1 MKENHYS
8 LTNFSPPQVAR
19 GKQCQSTPPWRRRLL
34 TFLLLV
40 MALAVPRQA
49 YAGAHFGTDYGSN
62 SRYNSRISHH
72 PTVDEPWITV
82 YFWFYDR
89 DGYDGY
95 FLHDETERGHKGPAV
110 YVDGKYICSP
120 DWELAWPANNGN
132 GDGLEDERGV
142 SGWWGSTYTRNV
154 DGVNYTV
161 RFWDPRRVYDQ
172 YWVEMVIYI
181 DKMAVATEHDI
192 KIRGK
197 WKINETSNAWEERTF
212 RTQAIS
218 NIFTDSPNYERTY
231 GSLKVKGSSLNTSY
245 GPTTVAMTTDGSYYN
260 KYSGKRYYDPSTM
273 NQAVYK
279 TYSKGASS
287 YNGLTLSYNEQG
299 GSFNLYTQ
307 KSITVTP
314 NDRPSTILFGWLKN
328 VIYDYDE
335 SRNVAAAT
343 DMWKKQI
350 SLTWQVHG
358 GRYYTDGT
366 WSIYRYPDGHP
377 EDKTKVAGDIPY
389 NTRKYTDDV
398 PDYDQE
404 YVYQIYFVPTNSPSG
419 KLLSSLMSSKT
430 QSVQRSFPINI
441 TDVVSDKKAIT
452 VKWQCPEF
460 KGNESYAFKLLR
472 TESKNGQ
479 PGDDWTEVATV
490 NVTDKGKTQYEYTDT
505 RDLKLCPT
513 YIYKVQTT
521 MLENKLF
528 SSTNILEGRITGN
541 SQVTAVNA
549 TKGDYNG
556 LVKVAWEAD
565 QVGADVT
572 RYEVARRVKG
582 TDTWATIYKTS
593 GTASSYY
600 YEDQTA
606 LPGQYYDYKVV
617 SITTCDG
624 SDTRLEKSD
633 DGFSRATGIVS
644 GRITYGTGTAV
655 AGTRVA
661 LVRGDGTQQQGGQF
675 YALRVSGAG
684 DGVFLSKDSETLNK
698 YFASKPYTLQ
708 MMIRPDDSQTG
719 ATPTILDLGGK
730 LQLTLGAAG
739 TDGKG
744 YPLTLKSASAS
755 APTGIYLKP
764 NAFTSLTLAV
774 DAAGAATVTAVNAD
788 DSVTVVPLADKLNA
802 KVQFADADNTGLCL
816 GGSYQSSAD
825 RAFTGYI
832 DEMRVFSDKALS
844 REEILANY
852 NHTLCGTEDALVAYW
867 PVDEGFSGQT
877 TAYDYSKT
885 SGVANGN
892 HARLGAGTLPTGSII
907 PTSQQLGLFALT
919 DTQGNFVIR
928 GVPFTGEGTNY
939 MVIPALG
946 VHEFSPTYST
956 RYVSAS
962 SLVHSGVDFT
972 DVSSFPVSGTV
983 FYEGTDY
990 PVEGC
995 TFYVDGTICS
1005 RDGELIQSA
1014 EDGTFTISVPIGDH
1028 FIQVKKDGHVF
1039 ASAGRY
1045 PADPNGAGVKI
1056 TFDREIKNMEF
1067 IDQTLVNFTG
1077 RVVGGSIEGEKPVGF
1092 GASQNNIGIT
1102 ELVLSPTNDRY
1113 RLNVVKKVNGTSY
1126 SYETN
1131 TAKATVE
1138 SATSTIASHSWRGA
1152 GDAAK
1157 KIFIRTDSLTGE
1169 FSAMVPP
1176 LMYNVE
1182 SMKVVATGLS
1192 VGDAT
1197 TVDATNPL
1205 MQLTDTLTNENGA
1218 RQEYAYNCKLR
1229 QTYHSAPSF
1238 TVTQR
1243 GHDDGAFGLSKYE
1256 IEDASGKLA
1265 IDDIYTIDTNGK
1277 VTYNYGGAIFESE
1290 ENYTFDLKGFEEY
1303 VNHDVKNQP
1312 VASRVPLSGN
1322 VVTINNALSA
1332 SQSVYLENNTAGK
1345 PAGSLV
1351 ELESNQLQLDSLGC
1365 AVYTWKAGLPNI
1377 TAPYSRTLSISYDI
1391 DDRTYNWD
1399 GSGMN
1404 GIILGSLPTGNNFVT
1419 SGPDV
1424 VEMILRDP
1432 PGTGSSAEWTSGT
1445 ITSKSTS
1452 YGGVWSSEE
1461 EGAVT
1466 GKFGFD
1472 ITSLTGGIGIGKID
1486 EIKNTYD
1493 ATLGLNVS
1501 TQGENASTWS
1511 RTVTATRTI
1520 STSSAPEYVGANG
1533 DVFIGSATNLIYGL
1547 ARDINFRRQG
1557 TSDKATLELKDIIT
1571 TGLNFKTMFNYTE
1584 NYVENVLLP
1593 NLRSMRNSLLQ
1604 TVASTQGFS
1613 NTTGH
1618 TVYLTTLAAD
1628 DPRFG
1633 SSNNDKKVW
1642 GSKATKYVSSD
1653 GPSYTMVVPDDNHC
1667 YSDSVEWCNNQIR
1680 IWENTLAANEK
1691 EKVLA
1696 YENREKYIDQN
1707 FSFDSGSS
1715 INMSTQVEESHGST
1729 LDWSLT
1735 AIVTLDRR
1743 WIMTVNTLGVETY
1756 IATHTGGGTHNTS
1769 ESSTTKLSSFS
1780 YTLAEEGDD
1789 DALTVDVYKY
1799 GAYSPIFRTRG
1810 GQTSGPY
1817 EGEVKTKYY
1826 RPGTTIMEATMQ
1838 IEVPQITVDVPTV
1851 SNVPTGSAAN
1861 YTLRL
1866 TNASE
1871 IDEDVYYKLL
1881 MIDESNPDG
1890 AKITIDGMPLTDN
1903 RIIKIPA
1910 GETVTKAMQ
1919 LWQTNTSVLDYKNIG
1934 IVLASQSQYD
1944 PTSTWDQIADTVYVT
1959 AQFVP
1964 SSSAVTMK
1972 LDRTTLN
1979 SQTGDDLNI
1988 SFSQFDRDYHNLKAF
2003 RIQYRKQ
2010 GDTDWTL
2017 VREYV
2022 INEADKTQ
2030 NNELLPSTAT
2040 VSYKLPMHNFS
2051 DGDYTFR
2058 ILSVSA
2064 YGNEEVY
2071 NTSEEIAL
2079 VKDMQ
2084 RPQPLGMPTP
2094 TNGILSPGDDVSIEF
2109 NEPFLKG
2116 ELTKTANFIVT
2127 GVLNGAEVS
2136 HATALGMTGTSNT
2149 ASTEADINLAGKSFA
2164 IDAWVNLKGAGT
2176 LLSHGKGQQKLVVG
2190 VDDNRHLLVKIGD
2203 NAYTSKAEMP
2213 TDKWA
2218 YLTMNYAVTAN
2229 GNTLK
2234 AAVAEDATTTDLF
2247 TDEAVAA
2254 YEGNGPL
2261 AIGQRL
2267 KGAIHELTLWDEA
2280 HDMTAALMEKSKTK
2294 NPATRHLIGYWKMDE
2309 GEGTV
2314 VTDYARN
2321 RHLRMTGEN
2330 WYLNNENK
2338 AIALDGTSHLDIPT
2352 ADVSPL
2358 AADNCAIELWM
2369 RADKQKGETQ
2379 LLQAG
2384 EVELWMNTDGV
2395 LQLTSAGNT
2404 FAAGTSSL
2412 HDKAWHHVALN
2423 ILRNGNAAV
2432 YVDGERTMA
2441 TSVTGIGTTASDRII
2456 VGARRTLTED
2466 GAYKYDRQLVAGID
2480 EIRLWNATLT
2490 ADILKSR
2497 RKMRLTGK
2505 EQGLVAY
2512 YPFEKK
2518 TLDAYN
2524 QVVTVGSDDDLLRP
2538 DHKAVYAGALA
2549 FTDEAPA
2556 LREKKTETNVDYSFT
2571 ASDNKI
2577 VITLN
2582 ETPASMAACTIHF
2595 TVRDLRDANGNLSLP
2610 VCWSAYVNNNELAWS
2625 ENTMK
2630 TTKRVG
2636 ESHTF
2641 EATFANKS
2649 GKQQMWT
2656 LSGLPSWLKASAD
2669 YGTIDPLTST
2679 TIAFEVTEATPVGK
2693 YEETVYLTGN
2703 DGIATPLTLA
2713 ITVEGDKPNWTVDKG
2728 KYESTMSIIGTLSI
2742 LGKPSYDADDIV
2754 GVFVDD
2760 ECRGMAHPTYNA
2772 RYDNSFVLLDVY
2784 GNADD
2789 AGTPLTF
2796 KVYDA
2801 STGIMYPVTTTSQP
2815 VTFSAN
2821 VLVGKYAA
2829 PLLIEAADKIEQ
2841 ATMLGAGWNWMSF
2854 YAKADDM
2861 NVSSVFASVAD
2872 GVETVK
2878 SKDEFANCD
2887 KGTWHGKSFD
2897 VDNRS
2902 MYKARMS
2909 SAKVLKLIGSSGT
2922 QADRTITLVPGWNW
2936 IAYNNTQTA
2945 SVADALAGMD
2955 PQDGDMI
2962 KGQYGFALFDGYE
2975 WTGSLKALT
2984 PGQGYMLQSA
2994 SANVRTFNY
3003 PSSLPAYVQK
3013 KVAAQSKQST
3023 FTPVDHHKYPSNMTI
3038 TARVTFNDE
3047 VQQGAEVGVF
3057 ADDECRTAE
3066 ITDADGY
3073 AYFTVPGEGKC
3084 NLRFLMVKNGDVW
3097 LADATVD
3104 FTEDAICGSY
3114 KQPLELT
3121 FGKTTYVDGIAIDA
3135 DDNTH
3140 WFDVHGRMLNGK
3152 PTAPGVYVRSTYD
3165 PSTGLTTTRKVV
3177 VR

>member
-1 MKENHYS
+1 MKNKLYS
-8 LTNFSPPQVAR
+8 LPNIFWT
-19 GKQCQSTPPWRRRLL
+19 L
-34 TFLLLV
+34 LLLV
-40 MALAVPRQA
+40 MAMVVPRQA
-49 YAGAHFGTDYGSN
+49 YAGAHFGTIYDGDT
-62 SRYNSRISHH
+62 YNSRISHH
-72 PTVDEPWITV
+72 PTVNEPWITV
-82 YFWFYDR
+82 YFWFYDTW
-89 DGYDGY
+89 GGDGY
-95 FLHDETERGHKGPAV
+95 FLHDETERDHKGPAV

-120 DWELAWPANNGN
+120 DWELAWSSGNGN
-132 GDGLEDERGV
+132 ASGLDDQRGNN
-142 SGWWGSTYTRNV
+142 GWWGSTYTNSV

-161 RFWDPRRVYDQ
+161 RFWDPRKVNGQ
-172 YWVEMVIYI
+172 FWVEMVIYM
-181 DKMAVATEHDI
+181 DKMAVATEHDV

-197 WKINETSNAWEERTF
+197 WKLNGDSSNPGGSIKFEERTF
-212 RTQAIS
+212 RTQAIR
-218 NIFTDSPNYERTY
+218 NIFSDSPNYERTY
-231 GSLKVKGSSLNTSY
+231 GSLKVTRSSLNTSY
-245 GPTTVAMTTDGSYYN
+245 GPTTVAMTTDGSYYKDYGN
-260 KYSGKRYYDPSTM
+260 GKRYFDPSTM

-279 TYSKGASS
+279 TYSKGSS
-287 YNGLTLSYNEQG
+287 TYNGLTLSYNETD
-299 GSFNLYTQ
+299 GSSFYLYRQ

-314 NDRPSTILFGWLKN
+314 NDRPSTIIFGWQMDMPYRYDAPCN
-328 VIYDYDE
+328 VD
-335 SRNVAAAT
+335 ATT

-350 SLTWQVHG
+350 LLTWQASG
-358 GRYYTDGT
+358 GLCYANGT

-377 EDKTKVAGDIPY
+377 EDKTKVASDIPY

-398 PDYDQE
+398 PDYDQK
-404 YVYQIYFVPTNSPSG
+404 YVYQIYFVPINSPSG
-419 KLLSSLMSSKT
+419 KLLSRQMESTT
-430 QSVQRSFPINI
+430 QFVQRSFPINI
-441 TDVVSDKKAIT
+441 TDVVSDKKSIT

-719 ATPTILDLGGK
+719 TTPTILDLGGK
-730 LQLTLGAAG
+730 LQLTLGAAD

-744 YPLTLKSASAS
+744 YPLTLKGASASAS
-755 APTGIYLKP
+755 TGIYLKP

-802 KVQFADADNTGLCL
+802 KVLFADADDTGLCL

-1092 GASQNNIGIT
+1092 GASHNNIGIT

-1182 SMKVVATGLS
+1182 SIKVVATGLS

-1205 MQLTDTLTNENGA
+1205 MQLTDTLVTENGA
-1218 RQEYAYNCKLR
+1218 RHEYAYNCKLR

-1256 IEDASGKLA
+1256 IEDANGKLA

-1312 VASRVPLSGN
+1312 VASRVPLSNN

-1377 TAPYSRTLSISYDI
+1377 TAPYTRTLSISYDI

-1445 ITSKSTS
+1445 VTSKSTS
-1452 YGGVWSSEE
+1452 YGGVWSTENE
-1461 EGAVT
+1461 VIAT

-1472 ITSLTGGIGIGKID
+1472 ITTLTGGIGIGKID

-1493 ATLGLNVS
+1493 ASAGLNVT
-1501 TQGENASTWS
+1501 TQGESASTWS
-1511 RTVTATRTI
+1511 RSVTTTRTI
-1520 STSSAPEYVGANG
+1520 STSSASEYVGANG

-1547 ARDINFRRQG
+1547 ARDVNFRRQG
-1557 TSDKATLELKDIIT
+1557 TSDKAALELKDVVT

-1593 NLRSMRNSLLQ
+1593 NLRAMRNSLLQ

-1633 SSNNDKKVW
+1633 SSNHDKKAW
-1642 GSKATKYVSSD
+1642 GSKATKHVSIS
-1653 GPSYTMVVPDDNHC
+1653 GPSYTMIAPSNNNQC
-1667 YSDSVEWCNNQIR
+1667 YSDSVEWCNSQIQ

-1696 YENREKYIDQN
+1696 YENREKHIDQN

-1715 INMSTQVEESHGST
+1715 VNMSTQVEESHGST
-1729 LDWSLT
+1729 TDWTLT
-1735 AIVTLDRR
+1735 ANVILDKT
-1743 WIMTVNTLGVETY
+1743 WIAAFNELGVETH
-1756 IATHTGGGTHNTS
+1756 ISTRTGGGTHNTW
-1769 ESSTTKLSSFS
+1769 ESGTTKLSSFS

-1838 IEVPQITVDVPTV
+1838 IEVPHITVDVPTV

-1910 GETVTKAMQ
+1910 GQTVTKAMQ

-1944 PTSTWDQIADTVYVT
+1944 PTSTWDQIADTVYVS

-1988 SFSQFDRDYHNLKAF
+1988 SFNQFDRDYHNLKAF

-2058 ILSVSA
+2058 ILSVST

-2109 NEPFLKG
+2109 NENFLKG

-2136 HATALGMTGTSNT
+2136 HATALGMTGTANT

-2164 IDAWVNLKGAGT
+2164 IDAWVKLKGAGT

-2190 VDDNRHLLVKIGD
+2190 VDDNRHLQVKIGS
-2203 NAYTSKAEMP
+2203 NVYTSKAEMP

-2218 YLTMNYAVTAN
+2218 YLTMNYAVTDK

-2247 TDEAVAA
+2247 TDETVAA

-2261 AIGQRL
+2261 AIGQHMT
-2267 KGAIHELTLWDEA
+2267 GAIHELTLWDEA
-2280 HDMTAALMEKSKTK
+2280 HDMTAALMEKNKTK

-2314 VTDYARN
+2314 ITDYARN
-2321 RHLRMTGEN
+2321 RHLRMPGEN

-2338 AIALDGTSHLDIPT
+2338 AITLDGTSHLDIPT

-2395 LQLTSAGNT
+2395 LQLTSGDNT
-2404 FAAGTSSL
+2404 FSAGTSSL
-2412 HDKAWHHVALN
+2412 QDKAWHHVALN

-2441 TSVTGIGTTASDRII
+2441 TSVTGIGTTASDRMI

-2480 EIRLWNATLT
+2480 EIRLWNATLS

-2497 RKMRLTGK
+2497 RKMRLNGT

-2512 YPFEKK
+2512 YPFEKN

-2524 QVVTVGSDDDLLRP
+2524 QVVTVGTDDDMLRT
-2538 DHKAVYAGALA
+2538 DHKAVYADALT

-2582 ETPASMAACTIHF
+2582 ETPATIAACTLNF
-2595 TVRDLRDANGNLSLP
+2595 TVRDLRDVNGNLSLP
-2610 VCWSAYVNNNELAWS
+2610 VCWSAYINNNELAWS
-2625 ENTMK
+2625 ENSIKM
-2630 TTKRVG
+2630 TKKAG

-2641 EATFANKS
+2641 EASFTNKS

-2656 LSGLPSWLKASAD
+2656 ISGMPSWLKAD
-2669 YGTIDPLTST
+2669 TEYGTVDPLATE
-2679 TIAFEVTEATPVGK
+2679 TISFEVTEATPVGK
-2693 YEETVYLTGN
+2693 YDETVYLTGN
-2703 DGIATPLTLA
+2703 DGIATPLTLSL
-2713 ITVEGDKPNWTVDKG
+2713 TMEGDKPDWTVDKG

-2754 GVFVDD
+2754 GVFVDG
-2760 ECRGMAHPTYNA
+2760 ECRGIAHPAYNE
-2772 RYDNSFVLLDVY
+2772 RYDNSFLLLDVY
-2784 GNADD
+2784 GNDDD
-2789 AGTPLTF
+2789 AGKVLTF
-2796 KVYDA
+2796 KAYDA
-2801 STGIMYPVTTTSQP
+2801 STGIMYPVTTTSQD

-2821 VLVGKYAA
+2821 VLIGKYAA
-2829 PLLIEAADKIEQ
+2829 PLLIETADKIEQ
-2841 ATMLGAGWNWMSF
+2841 TTLLSTGWNWTSF
-2854 YAKADDM
+2854 YVNADDM

-2878 SKDEFANCD
+2878 TKDEFANCD
-2887 KGTWHGKSFD
+2887 KGTWYGKTFD

-2909 SAKVLKLIGSSGT
+2909 STKVLKLIGRYGSKE
-2922 QADRTITLVPGWNW
+2922 DRTITVVPGWNW

-3013 KVAAQSKQST
+3013 KAAAQCKQYS
-3023 FTPVDHHKYPSNMTI
+3023 FSPIDHHKYPSNMTI
-3038 TARVTFNDE
+3038 TARVTFDGA
-3047 VQQGAEVGVF
+3047 VQQDAEVGVF
-3057 ADDECRTAE
+3057 AGDECRTAE
-3066 ITDADGY
+3066 FTDADGY
-3073 AYFTVPGEGKC
+3073 AYFTVPGDGKC
-3084 NLRFLMVKNGDVW
+3084 TLRFMLAKDGQTWLSDVT
-3097 LADATVD
+3097 LD
-3104 FTEDAICGSY
+3104 FAEDAICGSY
-3114 KQPLELT
+3114 KLPFEVT
-3121 FGKTTYVDGIAIDA
+3121 FGKTTFIDGITA
-3135 DDNTH
+3135 DDDTNTR
-3140 WFDVHGRMLNGK
+3140 WYDLNGMLLNGK
-3152 PTAPGVYVRSTYD
+3152 PSVSGVYMRSTYD
-3165 PSTGLTTTRKVV
+3165 ANTGMTVTRKVV
-3177 VR
+3177 LK

>member
-1 MKENHYS
+1 MKNKLYS
-8 LTNFSPPQVAR
+8 LPNIFWT
-19 GKQCQSTPPWRRRLL
+19 L
-34 TFLLLV
+34 LLLV
-40 MALAVPRQA
+40 MAMVVPRQA
-49 YAGAHFGTDYGSN
+49 YAGAHFGTIYDGDT
-62 SRYNSRISHH
+62 YNSRISHH
-72 PTVDEPWITV
+72 PTVNEPWITV
-82 YFWFYDR
+82 YFWFYDTW
-89 DGYDGY
+89 GGDGY

-120 DWELAWPANNGN
+120 DWELAWSSGNGN
-132 GDGLEDERGV
+132 ASGLDDQRGNN
-142 SGWWGSTYTRNV
+142 GWWGSTYTNSV

-161 RFWDPRRVYDQ
+161 RFWDPRKVNGQ
-172 YWVEMVIYI
+172 FWVEMVIYM
-181 DKMAVATEHDI
+181 DKMAVATEHDV

-197 WKINETSNAWEERTF
+197 WKLNGDSSNPGGSIKFEERTF
-212 RTQAIS
+212 RTQAIR
-218 NIFTDSPNYERTY
+218 NIFSDSPNYERTY
-231 GSLKVKGSSLNTSY
+231 GSLKVTRSSLNTSY
-245 GPTTVAMTTDGSYYN
+245 GPTTVAMTTDGSYYKDYGN
-260 KYSGKRYYDPSTM
+260 GKRYFDPSTM

-279 TYSKGASS
+279 TYSKGSS
-287 YNGLTLSYNEQG
+287 TYNGLTLSYNETD
-299 GSFNLYTQ
+299 GSSFYLYRQ

-314 NDRPSTILFGWLKN
+314 NDRPSTIIFGWQMDMPYRYDAPCN
-328 VIYDYDE
+328 VD
-335 SRNVAAAT
+335 ATT

-350 SLTWQVHG
+350 LLTWQASG
-358 GRYYTDGT
+358 GLCYANGT

-377 EDKTKVAGDIPY
+377 EDKTKIASDIPY

-398 PDYDQE
+398 PDYDQK

-419 KLLSSLMSSKT
+419 KLLSRQMESTT
-430 QSVQRSFPINI
+430 QFVQRSFPINI
-441 TDVVSDKKAIT
+441 TDVVSDKKSIT

-719 ATPTILDLGGK
+719 TTPTILDLGGK
-730 LQLTLGAAG
+730 LQLTLGAAD
-739 TDGKG
+739 TDSKG
-744 YPLTLKSASAS
+744 YPLTLKGASASAS
-755 APTGIYLKP
+755 TGIYLKP

-816 GGSYQSSAD
+816 GGSYQSSVD

-1092 GASQNNIGIT
+1092 GASHNNIGIT

-1182 SMKVVATGLS
+1182 SIKVVATGLS

-1205 MQLTDTLTNENGA
+1205 MQLTDTLVTENGA
-1218 RQEYAYNCKLR
+1218 RHEYAYNCKLR

-1256 IEDASGKLA
+1256 IEDANGKLA

-1312 VASRVPLSGN
+1312 VASRVPLSNN

-1377 TAPYSRTLSISYDI
+1377 TAPYTRTLSISYDI

-1445 ITSKSTS
+1445 VTSKSTS
-1452 YGGVWSSEE
+1452 YGGVWSTENE
-1461 EGAVT
+1461 VIAT

-1472 ITSLTGGIGIGKID
+1472 ITTLTGGIGIGKID

-1493 ATLGLNVS
+1493 ASAGLNVT
-1501 TQGENASTWS
+1501 TQGESASTWS
-1511 RTVTATRTI
+1511 RSVTTTRTI
-1520 STSSAPEYVGANG
+1520 STSSASEYVGANG

-1547 ARDINFRRQG
+1547 ARDVNFRRQG
-1557 TSDKATLELKDIIT
+1557 TSDKAALELKDVVT

-1593 NLRSMRNSLLQ
+1593 NLRAMRNSLLQ

-1633 SSNNDKKVW
+1633 SSNHDKKAW
-1642 GSKATKYVSSD
+1642 GSKATKHVSIS
-1653 GPSYTMVVPDDNHC
+1653 GPSYTMIAPSNNNQC
-1667 YSDSVEWCNNQIR
+1667 YSDSVEWCNSQIQ

-1696 YENREKYIDQN
+1696 YENREKHIDQN

-1715 INMSTQVEESHGST
+1715 VNMSTQVEESHGST
-1729 LDWSLT
+1729 TDWTLT
-1735 AIVTLDRR
+1735 ANVILDKT
-1743 WIMTVNTLGVETY
+1743 WIAAFNELGVETH
-1756 IATHTGGGTHNTS
+1756 ISTRTGGGTHNTW
-1769 ESSTTKLSSFS
+1769 ESGTTKLSSFS

-1910 GETVTKAMQ
+1910 GQTVTKAMQ

-1944 PTSTWDQIADTVYVT
+1944 PTSTWDQIADTVYVS

-1988 SFSQFDRDYHNLKAF
+1988 SFNQFDRDYHNLKAF

-2058 ILSVSA
+2058 ILSVST

-2109 NEPFLKG
+2109 NENFLKG

-2136 HATALGMTGTSNT
+2136 HATALGMTGTANT

-2164 IDAWVNLKGAGT
+2164 IDAWVKLKGAGT

-2190 VDDNRHLLVKIGD
+2190 VDDYRHLQVKIGS
-2203 NAYTSKAEMP
+2203 NVYTSKAEMP

-2218 YLTMNYAVTAN
+2218 YLTMNYAVTDK

-2247 TDEAVAA
+2247 TDETVAA

-2261 AIGQRL
+2261 AIGQHMT
-2267 KGAIHELTLWDEA
+2267 GAIHELTLWDEA
-2280 HDMTAALMEKSKTK
+2280 HDMTAALMEKNKTK

-2314 VTDYARN
+2314 ITDYARN
-2321 RHLRMTGEN
+2321 RHLRMPGEN

-2338 AIALDGTSHLDIPT
+2338 AITLDGTSHLDIPT

-2395 LQLTSAGNT
+2395 LQLTSGDNT
-2404 FAAGTSSL
+2404 FSAGTSSL
-2412 HDKAWHHVALN
+2412 QDKAWHHVALN

-2441 TSVTGIGTTASDRII
+2441 TSVTGIGTTASDRMI

-2480 EIRLWNATLT
+2480 EIRLWNATLS

-2497 RKMRLTGK
+2497 RKMRLNGT

-2512 YPFEKK
+2512 YPFEKN

-2524 QVVTVGSDDDLLRP
+2524 QVVTVGTDDDMLRT
-2538 DHKAVYAGALA
+2538 DHKAVYADALT

-2582 ETPASMAACTIHF
+2582 ETPATIAACTLNF
-2595 TVRDLRDANGNLSLP
+2595 TVRDLRDVNGNLSLP
-2610 VCWSAYVNNNELAWS
+2610 VCWSAYINNNELAWS
-2625 ENTMK
+2625 ENSIKM
-2630 TTKRVG
+2630 TKKAG

-2641 EATFANKS
+2641 EASFTNKS

-2656 LSGLPSWLKASAD
+2656 ISGMPSWLKAD
-2669 YGTIDPLTST
+2669 TEYGTVDPLATE
-2679 TIAFEVTEATPVGK
+2679 TISFEVTEATPVGK
-2693 YEETVYLTGN
+2693 YDETVYLTGN
-2703 DGIATPLTLA
+2703 DGIATPLTLSL
-2713 ITVEGDKPNWTVDKG
+2713 TMEGDKPDWTVDKG

-2742 LGKPSYDADDIV
+2742 LGKPSYNADDIV
-2754 GVFVDD
+2754 GVFVDG
-2760 ECRGMAHPTYNA
+2760 ECRGIAHPAYNA
-2772 RYDNSFVLLDVY
+2772 RYDNSFLLLDVY
-2784 GNADD
+2784 GNDDD
-2789 AGTPLTF
+2789 AGKVLTF
-2796 KVYDA
+2796 KAYDA
-2801 STGIMYPVTTTSQP
+2801 STGIMYPVTTTSQD

-2821 VLVGKYAA
+2821 VLIGKYAA
-2829 PLLIEAADKIEQ
+2829 PLLIETANKIEQ
-2841 ATMLGAGWNWMSF
+2841 TTLLSTGWNWTSF
-2854 YAKADDM
+2854 YVNADDM

-2878 SKDEFANCD
+2878 TKDEFANCD
-2887 KGTWHGKSFD
+2887 KGTWYGKTFD

-2909 SAKVLKLIGSSGT
+2909 STKVLKLIGSYGSKE
-2922 QADRTITLVPGWNW
+2922 DRTITVVPGWNW

-3013 KVAAQSKQST
+3013 KAAAQCKQYS
-3023 FTPVDHHKYPSNMTI
+3023 FSPIDHHKYPSNMTI
-3038 TARVTFNDE
+3038 TARVTFDGA
-3047 VQQGAEVGVF
+3047 VQQDAEVGVF
-3057 ADDECRTAE
+3057 AGDECRTAE
-3066 ITDADGY
+3066 FTDADGY
-3073 AYFTVPGEGKC
+3073 AYFTVPGDGKC
-3084 NLRFLMVKNGDVW
+3084 TLRFMLAKDGQTWLSDVT
-3097 LADATVD
+3097 LD
-3104 FTEDAICGSY
+3104 FAEDAICGSY
-3114 KQPLELT
+3114 KLPFEVT
-3121 FGKTTYVDGIAIDA
+3121 FGKTTFIDGITA
-3135 DDNTH
+3135 DDDTNTR
-3140 WFDVHGRMLNGK
+3140 WYDLNGMLLNGK
-3152 PTAPGVYVRSTYD
+3152 PSVSGVYMRSTYD
-3165 PSTGLTTTRKVV
+3165 ANTGMTVTRKVV
-3177 VR
+3177 LK

>member
-1 MKENHYS
+1 MKEKHYS
-8 LTNFSPPQVAR
+8 QPNFSPPQVAR
-19 GKQCQSTPPWRRRLL
+19 SKQCQSTPPWRRRLL

-40 MALAVPRQA
+40 IAMAVPRQA

-72 PTVDEPWITV
+72 PTVNEPWITV

-89 DGYDGY
+89 DGHDGY
-95 FLHDETERGHKGPAV
+95 FLHNKTEPGHDGPAV

-120 DWELAWPANNGN
+120 DWELSWASGNGN
-132 GDGLEDERGV
+132 ASGLEDQREKN
-142 SGWWGSTYTRNV
+142 GWWGSTYTRNV

-161 RFWDPRRVYDQ
+161 RFWDPRRENDQ
-172 YWVEMVIYI
+172 YWVEMVIYM

-192 KIRGK
+192 KIRGM
-197 WKINETSNAWEERTF
+197 WRINDVSEKYEERTF
-212 RTQAIS
+212 RSRGIS
-218 NIFTDSPNYERTY
+218 NIFSDSPSYERTY

-260 KYSGKRYYDPSTM
+260 NYSGKRYYDPSTM

-279 TYSKGASS
+279 TYSKGSSS

-299 GSFNLYTQ
+299 GSFKLYKQ

-314 NDRPSTILFGWLKN
+314 NDRPSTILFRW
-328 VIYDYDE
+328 VWAAISDYDE
-335 SRNVAAAT
+335 PRKVEAAT

-350 SLTWQVHG
+350 SLTWQVYG
-358 GRYYTDGT
+358 SSYYTDGT

-377 EDKTKVAGDIPY
+377 EDKTKVASDIPY

-398 PDYDQE
+398 PDYDQT

-430 QSVQRSFPINI
+430 QSVKRSFPINI
-441 TDVVSDKKAIT
+441 TDVVSDKKSIT

-460 KGNESYAFKLLR
+460 KGTESYAFKLLR

-528 SSTNILEGRITGN
+528 SSANILEGRITGN

-565 QVGADVT
+565 QVGADAT

-719 ATPTILDLGGK
+719 TTPTILDLGGK
-730 LQLTLGAAG
+730 LQLTLDSADAN
-739 TDGKG
+739 GKG
-744 YPLTLKSASAS
+744 YLLTLKSASAS

-764 NAFTSLTLAV
+764 NVFTSLTLAV

-802 KVQFADADNTGLCL
+802 KVQFANTDNTGLCL

-1092 GASQNNIGIT
+1092 GASHNNIGIT

-1131 TAKATVE
+1131 TAKATVQ

-1182 SMKVVATGLS
+1182 SMKVVATGVS

-1256 IEDASGKLA
+1256 IEDASGRLA

-1365 AVYTWKAGLPNI
+1365 AIYTWKAGLPNI
-1377 TAPYSRTLSISYDI
+1377 TAPYTRTLSISYDI

-1501 TQGENASTWS
+1501 TQGESASTWS

-1633 SSNNDKKVW
+1633 SSNNDKKAW

-1743 WIMTVNTLGVETY
+1743 WVMTYNTLGVETY

-1769 ESSTTKLSSFS
+1769 ESSTTKLSSFN

-1838 IEVPQITVDVPTV
+1838 IEVPQITVDVPVV

-1910 GETVTKAMQ
+1910 GEIVTKAMQ

-1944 PTSTWDQIADTVYVT
+1944 PTSTWDQIADTVYVS

-2030 NNELLPSTAT
+2030 NNELLPGTAT

-2051 DGDYTFR
+2051 DGNYTFR

-2109 NEPFLKG
+2109 NENFLKG

-2136 HATALGMTGTSNT
+2136 HATALGMTGTDNT
-2149 ASTEADINLAGKSFA
+2149 AATEADINLAGKSFA

-2176 LLSHGKGQQKLVVG
+2176 LLTHGKGQQKLVVG
-2190 VDDNRHLLVKIGD
+2190 VDDNRHLQVKIGS
-2203 NAYTSKAEMP
+2203 NVYTSKAEMP

-2218 YLTMNYAVTAN
+2218 YLTINYAATAN

-2254 YEGNGPL
+2254 YDGN
-2261 AIGQRL
+2261 
-2267 KGAIHELTLWDEA
+2267 D
-2280 HDMTAALMEKSKTK
+2280 
-2294 NPATRHLIGYWKMDE
+2294 RHR
-2309 GEGTV
+2309 T
-2314 VTDYARN
+2314 T
-2321 RHLRMTGEN
+2321 
-2330 WYLNNENK
+2330 
-2338 AIALDGTSHLDIPT
+2338 LDGSHP
-2352 ADVSPL
+2352 
-2358 AADNCAIELWM
+2358 
-2369 RADKQKGETQ
+2369 
-2379 LLQAG
+2379 
-2384 EVELWMNTDGV
+2384 
-2395 LQLTSAGNT
+2395 
-2404 FAAGTSSL
+2404 
-2412 HDKAWHHVALN
+2412 
-2423 ILRNGNAAV
+2423 
-2432 YVDGERTMA
+2432 
-2441 TSVTGIGTTASDRII
+2441 
-2456 VGARRTLTED
+2456 
-2466 GAYKYDRQLVAGID
+2466 
-2480 EIRLWNATLT
+2480 
-2490 ADILKSR
+2490 
-2497 RKMRLTGK
+2497 
-2505 EQGLVAY
+2505 
-2512 YPFEKK
+2512 
-2518 TLDAYN
+2518 
-2524 QVVTVGSDDDLLRP
+2524 
-2538 DHKAVYAGALA
+2538 
-2549 FTDEAPA
+2549 
-2556 LREKKTETNVDYSFT
+2556 
-2571 ASDNKI
+2571 
-2577 VITLN
+2577 
-2582 ETPASMAACTIHF
+2582 
-2595 TVRDLRDANGNLSLP
+2595 
-2610 VCWSAYVNNNELAWS
+2610 
-2625 ENTMK
+2625 
-2630 TTKRVG
+2630 
-2636 ESHTF
+2636 
-2641 EATFANKS
+2641 
-2649 GKQQMWT
+2649 
-2656 LSGLPSWLKASAD
+2656 
-2669 YGTIDPLTST
+2669 
-2679 TIAFEVTEATPVGK
+2679 
-2693 YEETVYLTGN
+2693 
-2703 DGIATPLTLA
+2703 
-2713 ITVEGDKPNWTVDKG
+2713 
-2728 KYESTMSIIGTLSI
+2728 
-2742 LGKPSYDADDIV
+2742 
-2754 GVFVDD
+2754 
-2760 ECRGMAHPTYNA
+2760 
-2772 RYDNSFVLLDVY
+2772 
-2784 GNADD
+2784 
-2789 AGTPLTF
+2789 
-2796 KVYDA
+2796 
-2801 STGIMYPVTTTSQP
+2801 
-2815 VTFSAN
+2815 
-2821 VLVGKYAA
+2821 
-2829 PLLIEAADKIEQ
+2829 
-2841 ATMLGAGWNWMSF
+2841 
-2854 YAKADDM
+2854 
-2861 NVSSVFASVAD
+2861 
-2872 GVETVK
+2872 
-2878 SKDEFANCD
+2878 
-2887 KGTWHGKSFD
+2887 
-2897 VDNRS
+2897 
-2902 MYKARMS
+2902 
-2909 SAKVLKLIGSSGT
+2909 
-2922 QADRTITLVPGWNW
+2922 
-2936 IAYNNTQTA
+2936 
-2945 SVADALAGMD
+2945 
-2955 PQDGDMI
+2955 
-2962 KGQYGFALFDGYE
+2962 
-2975 WTGSLKALT
+2975 
-2984 PGQGYMLQSA
+2984 
-2994 SANVRTFNY
+2994 
-3003 PSSLPAYVQK
+3003 
-3013 KVAAQSKQST
+3013 
-3023 FTPVDHHKYPSNMTI
+3023 
-3038 TARVTFNDE
+3038 
-3047 VQQGAEVGVF
+3047 
-3057 ADDECRTAE
+3057 
-3066 ITDADGY
+3066 
-3073 AYFTVPGEGKC
+3073 
-3084 NLRFLMVKNGDVW
+3084 
-3097 LADATVD
+3097 
-3104 FTEDAICGSY
+3104 
-3114 KQPLELT
+3114 
-3121 FGKTTYVDGIAIDA
+3121 
-3135 DDNTH
+3135 
-3140 WFDVHGRMLNGK
+3140 
-3152 PTAPGVYVRSTYD
+3152 
-3165 PSTGLTTTRKVV
+3165 
-3177 VR
+3177 

>member
-1 MKENHYS
+1 MKNKLYS
-8 LTNFSPPQVAR
+8 LPNIFWT
-19 GKQCQSTPPWRRRLL
+19 L
-34 TFLLLV
+34 LLLV
-40 MALAVPRQA
+40 MAMVVPRQA
-49 YAGAHFGTDYGSN
+49 YAGAHFGTIYDGDT
-62 SRYNSRISHH
+62 YNSRISHH
-72 PTVDEPWITV
+72 PTVNEPWITV
-82 YFWFYDR
+82 YFWFYDTW
-89 DGYDGY
+89 GGDGY

-120 DWELAWPANNGN
+120 DWELAWSSGNGN
-132 GDGLEDERGV
+132 ASGLDDQRGNN
-142 SGWWGSTYTRNV
+142 GWWGSTYTNSV

-161 RFWDPRRVYDQ
+161 RFWDPRKVNGQ
-172 YWVEMVIYI
+172 FWVEMVIYM
-181 DKMAVATEHDI
+181 DKMAVATEHDV

-197 WKINETSNAWEERTF
+197 WKLNGDSSNPGGSIKFEERTF
-212 RTQAIS
+212 RTQAIR
-218 NIFTDSPNYERTY
+218 NIFSDSPNYERTY
-231 GSLKVKGSSLNTSY
+231 GSLKVTRSSLNTSY
-245 GPTTVAMTTDGSYYN
+245 GPTTVAMTTDGSYYKDYGN
-260 KYSGKRYYDPSTM
+260 GKRYFDPSTM

-279 TYSKGASS
+279 TYSKGSS
-287 YNGLTLSYNEQG
+287 TYNGLTLSYNETD
-299 GSFNLYTQ
+299 GSSFYLYRQ

-314 NDRPSTILFGWLKN
+314 NDRPSTIIFGWQMDMPYRYDAPCN
-328 VIYDYDE
+328 VD
-335 SRNVAAAT
+335 ATT

-350 SLTWQVHG
+350 LLTWQASG
-358 GRYYTDGT
+358 GLCYANGT

-377 EDKTKVAGDIPY
+377 EDKTKVASDIPY

-398 PDYDQE
+398 PDYDQK

-419 KLLSSLMSSKT
+419 KLLSRQMESTT
-430 QSVQRSFPINI
+430 QFVQRSFPINI
-441 TDVVSDKKAIT
+441 TDVVSDKKSIT

-719 ATPTILDLGGK
+719 TTPTILDLGGK
-730 LQLTLGAAG
+730 LQLTLGAAD

-744 YPLTLKSASAS
+744 YPLTLKGASASAS
-755 APTGIYLKP
+755 TGIYLKP

-802 KVQFADADNTGLCL
+802 KVLFADADDTGLCL

-1092 GASQNNIGIT
+1092 GASHNNIGIT

-1182 SMKVVATGLS
+1182 SIKVVATGLS

-1205 MQLTDTLTNENGA
+1205 MQLTDTLVTENGA
-1218 RQEYAYNCKLR
+1218 RHEYAYNCKLR

-1256 IEDASGKLA
+1256 IEDANGKLA

-1312 VASRVPLSGN
+1312 VASRVPLSNN

-1377 TAPYSRTLSISYDI
+1377 TAPYTRTLSISYDI

-1445 ITSKSTS
+1445 VTSKSTS
-1452 YGGVWSSEE
+1452 YGGVWSTENE
-1461 EGAVT
+1461 VIAT

-1472 ITSLTGGIGIGKID
+1472 ITTLTGGIGIGKID

-1493 ATLGLNVS
+1493 ASAGLNVT
-1501 TQGENASTWS
+1501 TQGESASTWS
-1511 RTVTATRTI
+1511 RSVTTTRTI
-1520 STSSAPEYVGANG
+1520 STSSASEYVGANG

-1547 ARDINFRRQG
+1547 ARDVNFRRQG
-1557 TSDKATLELKDIIT
+1557 TSDKAALELKDVVT

-1593 NLRSMRNSLLQ
+1593 NLRAMRNSLLQ

-1633 SSNNDKKVW
+1633 SSNHDKKAW
-1642 GSKATKYVSSD
+1642 GSKATKHVSIS
-1653 GPSYTMVVPDDNHC
+1653 GPSYTMIAPSNNNQC
-1667 YSDSVEWCNNQIR
+1667 YSDSVEWCNSQIQ

-1696 YENREKYIDQN
+1696 YENREKHIDQN

-1715 INMSTQVEESHGST
+1715 VNMSTQVEESHGST
-1729 LDWSLT
+1729 TDWTLT
-1735 AIVTLDRR
+1735 ANVILDKT
-1743 WIMTVNTLGVETY
+1743 WIAAFNELGVETH
-1756 IATHTGGGTHNTS
+1756 ISTRTGGGTHNTW
-1769 ESSTTKLSSFS
+1769 ESGTTKLSSFS

-1838 IEVPQITVDVPTV
+1838 IEVPHITVDVPTV

-1910 GETVTKAMQ
+1910 GQTVTKAMQ

-1944 PTSTWDQIADTVYVT
+1944 PTSTWDQIADTVYVS

-1988 SFSQFDRDYHNLKAF
+1988 SFNQFDRDYHNLKAF

-2058 ILSVSA
+2058 ILSVST

-2109 NEPFLKG
+2109 NENFLKG

-2136 HATALGMTGTSNT
+2136 HATALGMTGTANT

-2164 IDAWVNLKGAGT
+2164 IDAWVKLKGAGT

-2190 VDDNRHLLVKIGD
+2190 VDDNRHLQVKIGS
-2203 NAYTSKAEMP
+2203 NVYTSKAEMP

-2218 YLTMNYAVTAN
+2218 YLTMNYAVTDK

-2247 TDEAVAA
+2247 TDETVAA

-2261 AIGQRL
+2261 AIGQHMT
-2267 KGAIHELTLWDEA
+2267 GAIHELTLWDEA
-2280 HDMTAALMEKSKTK
+2280 HDMTAALMEKNKTK

-2314 VTDYARN
+2314 ITDYARN
-2321 RHLRMTGEN
+2321 RHLRMPGEN

-2338 AIALDGTSHLDIPT
+2338 AITLDGTSHLDIPT

-2395 LQLTSAGNT
+2395 LQLTSGDNT
-2404 FAAGTSSL
+2404 FSAGTSSL
-2412 HDKAWHHVALN
+2412 QDKAWHHVALN

-2441 TSVTGIGTTASDRII
+2441 TSVTGIGTTASDRMI

-2480 EIRLWNATLT
+2480 EIRLWNATLS

-2497 RKMRLTGK
+2497 RKMRLNGT

-2512 YPFEKK
+2512 YPFEKN

-2524 QVVTVGSDDDLLRP
+2524 QVVTVGTDDDMLRT
-2538 DHKAVYAGALA
+2538 DHKAVYADALT

-2582 ETPASMAACTIHF
+2582 ETPATIAACTLNF
-2595 TVRDLRDANGNLSLP
+2595 TVRDLRDVNGNLSLP
-2610 VCWSAYVNNNELAWS
+2610 VCWSAYINNNELAWS
-2625 ENTMK
+2625 ENSIKM
-2630 TTKRVG
+2630 TKKAG

-2641 EATFANKS
+2641 EASFTNKS

-2656 LSGLPSWLKASAD
+2656 ISGMPSWLKAD
-2669 YGTIDPLTST
+2669 TEYGTVDPLATE
-2679 TIAFEVTEATPVGK
+2679 TISFEVTEATPVGK
-2693 YEETVYLTGN
+2693 YDETVYLTGN
-2703 DGIATPLTLA
+2703 DGIATPLTLSL
-2713 ITVEGDKPNWTVDKG
+2713 TMEGDKPDWTVDKG

-2754 GVFVDD
+2754 GVLVDG
-2760 ECRGMAHPTYNA
+2760 ECRGIAHPAYNE
-2772 RYDNSFVLLDVY
+2772 RYDNSFLLLDVY
-2784 GNADD
+2784 GNDDD
-2789 AGTPLTF
+2789 AGKVLTF
-2796 KVYDA
+2796 KAYDA
-2801 STGIMYPVTTTSQP
+2801 STGIMYPVTTTSQD

-2821 VLVGKYAA
+2821 VLIGKYAA
-2829 PLLIEAADKIEQ
+2829 PLLIETADKIEQ
-2841 ATMLGAGWNWMSF
+2841 TTLLSTGWNWTSF
-2854 YAKADDM
+2854 YVNADDM

-2878 SKDEFANCD
+2878 TKDEFANCD
-2887 KGTWHGKSFD
+2887 KGTWYGKTFD

-2909 SAKVLKLIGSSGT
+2909 STKVLKLIGSYGSKE
-2922 QADRTITLVPGWNW
+2922 DRTITVVPGWNW

-3013 KVAAQSKQST
+3013 KAAAQCKQYS
-3023 FTPVDHHKYPSNMTI
+3023 FSPIDHHKYPSNMTI
-3038 TARVTFNDE
+3038 TARVTFDGA
-3047 VQQGAEVGVF
+3047 VQQDAEVGVF
-3057 ADDECRTAE
+3057 AGDECRTAE
-3066 ITDADGY
+3066 FTDADGY
-3073 AYFTVPGEGKC
+3073 AYFTVPGDGKC
-3084 NLRFLMVKNGDVW
+3084 TLRFMLAKDGQTWLSDVT
-3097 LADATVD
+3097 LD
-3104 FTEDAICGSY
+3104 FAEDAICGSY
-3114 KQPLELT
+3114 KLPFEVT
-3121 FGKTTYVDGIAIDA
+3121 FGKTTFIDGITA
-3135 DDNTH
+3135 DDDTNTR
-3140 WFDVHGRMLNGK
+3140 WYDLNGMLLNGK
-3152 PTAPGVYVRSTYD
+3152 PSVSGVYMRSTYD
-3165 PSTGLTTTRKVV
+3165 ANTGMTVTRKVV
-3177 VR
+3177 LK

>member
-1 MKENHYS
+1 MKNKLYS
-8 LTNFSPPQVAR
+8 LPNIF
-19 GKQCQSTPPWRRRLL
+19 W

-40 MALAVPRQA
+40 IAMAVPRQA

-72 PTVDEPWITV
+72 PTVNEPWITV

-89 DGYDGY
+89 DGHDGY
-95 FLHDETERGHKGPAV
+95 FLHNKTEPGHDGPAV

-120 DWELAWPANNGN
+120 DWELSWASGNGN
-132 GDGLEDERGV
+132 ASGLEDQREKN
-142 SGWWGSTYTRNV
+142 GWWGSTYTRNV

-161 RFWDPRRVYDQ
+161 RFWDPRRENDQ
-172 YWVEMVIYI
+172 YWVEMVIYM

-192 KIRGK
+192 KIRGM
-197 WKINETSNAWEERTF
+197 WRINDVSEKYEERTF
-212 RTQAIS
+212 RTQAIR
-218 NIFTDSPNYERTY
+218 NIFSYYSNYERTY
-231 GSLKVKGSSLNTSY
+231 GSLKVKSSSLNRNY
-245 GPTTVAMTTDGSYYN
+245 GPTTVAMTTDRSYYKN
-260 KYSGKRYYDPSTM
+260 YGNGKRYFDPSTL
-273 NQAVYK
+273 NKAVYK
-279 TYSKGASS
+279 TYSKGSS
-287 YNGLTLSYNEQG
+287 TYNGLTLSYDETDG
-299 GSFNLYTQ
+299 SSFNLFTQ
-307 KSITVTP
+307 YSITVTP
-314 NDRPSTILFGWLKN
+314 NNRPSTIIFGWA
-328 VIYDYDE
+328 DE
-335 SRNVAAAT
+335 SVYSYDAPRNVAATT

-350 SLTWQVHG
+350 LLTWQAFG
-358 GRYYTDGT
+358 GYYYANGT

-398 PDYDQE
+398 PDYDQK

-419 KLLSSLMSSKT
+419 KLLSRQMSSTT
-430 QSVQRSFPINI
+430 QFVQRSFPINI
-441 TDVVSDKKAIT
+441 TDVVSDKKSIT

-479 PGDDWTEVATV
+479 PGDNWTEVATV

-719 ATPTILDLGGK
+719 TTPTILDLGGK
-730 LQLTLGAAG
+730 LQLTLGTADSG
-739 TDGKG
+739 GKG

-774 DAAGAATVTAVNAD
+774 DAAGTATVTAINAD
-788 DSVTVVPLADKLNA
+788 DSVTVMPLADKLNA
-802 KVQFADADNTGLCL
+802 KVQFANADNTGLCL

-1077 RVVGGSIEGEKPVGF
+1077 RVVGGSIESEKPVGF
-1092 GASQNNIGIT
+1092 GASHNNIGIT

-1138 SATSTIASHSWRGA
+1138 SATSTITSHSWRGA

-1205 MQLTDTLTNENGA
+1205 MQLTDTLVTENGA

-1256 IEDASGKLA
+1256 IEDANGKLA
-1265 IDDIYTIDTNGK
+1265 IDDIYTFDTNGK

-1312 VASRVPLSGN
+1312 VASRVPLSNN

-1377 TAPYSRTLSISYDI
+1377 TAPYTRTLSISYDI

-1445 ITSKSTS
+1445 VTSKSTS
-1452 YGGVWSSEE
+1452 YGGVWSTENE
-1461 EGAVT
+1461 VIAT

-1472 ITSLTGGIGIGKID
+1472 ITTLTGGIGIGKID

-1493 ATLGLNVS
+1493 ASAGLNVT
-1501 TQGENASTWS
+1501 TQGESASTWS
-1511 RTVTATRTI
+1511 RSVTTTRTI
-1520 STSSAPEYVGANG
+1520 STSSASEYVGANG

-1547 ARDINFRRQG
+1547 ARDVNFRRQG
-1557 TSDKATLELKDIIT
+1557 TSDKAALELKDVVT
-1571 TGLNFKTMFNYTE
+1571 TGLNFKTMFNYTA

-1593 NLRSMRNSLLQ
+1593 NLRAIRNSLLQ

-1633 SSNNDKKVW
+1633 SSNHDKKAW
-1642 GSKATKYVSSD
+1642 GSKATKHVSIS
-1653 GPSYTMVVPDDNHC
+1653 GPSYTMIAPSNNNQC
-1667 YSDSVEWCNNQIR
+1667 YSDSVEWCNSQIQ

-1696 YENREKYIDQN
+1696 YENREKHIDQN

-1715 INMSTQVEESHGST
+1715 VNMSTQVEESHGST
-1729 LDWSLT
+1729 TDWTLT
-1735 AIVTLDRR
+1735 ANVILDKT
-1743 WIMTVNTLGVETY
+1743 WIAAFNELGVETH
-1756 IATHTGGGTHNTS
+1756 ISTRTGGGTHNTW
-1769 ESSTTKLSSFS
+1769 ESGTTKLSSFS

-1910 GETVTKAMQ
+1910 GQTVTKAMQ

-1944 PTSTWDQIADTVYVT
+1944 TTSTWDQIADTVYVS

-1988 SFSQFDRDYHNLKAF
+1988 SFNQFDRDYHNLKAF

-2058 ILSVSA
+2058 ILSVSS

-2094 TNGILSPGDDVSIEF
+2094 TNGILSTGDDVSIEF
-2109 NEPFLKG
+2109 NENFLKG

-2136 HATALGMTGTSNT
+2136 HATALGMTGTANT

-2164 IDAWVNLKGAGT
+2164 IDAWVKLKGAGT
-2176 LLSHGKGQQKLVVG
+2176 LLTHGKGQQKLVVG
-2190 VDDNRHLLVKIGD
+2190 VDDNRHLQVKIGS
-2203 NAYTSKAEMP
+2203 NVYTSKAEMP

-2218 YLTMNYAVTAN
+2218 YLTMNYAVTDK

-2234 AAVAEDATTTDLF
+2234 AAVAEDATTTDLL
-2247 TDEAVAA
+2247 TDETVAA

-2261 AIGQRL
+2261 AIGQHMT
-2267 KGAIHELTLWDEA
+2267 GAIHELTLWDEA
-2280 HDMTAALMEKSKTK
+2280 HDMTAALMEKNKTK

-2314 VTDYARN
+2314 ITDYARN
-2321 RHLRMTGEN
+2321 RHLRMPGEN

-2338 AIALDGTSHLDIPT
+2338 AITLDGTSHLDIPT

-2395 LQLTSAGNT
+2395 LQLTSGDNT
-2404 FAAGTSSL
+2404 FSAGTSSL
-2412 HDKAWHHVALN
+2412 QDKAWHHVALN

-2441 TSVTGIGTTASDRII
+2441 TSVTGIGTTASDRMI

-2480 EIRLWNATLT
+2480 EIRLWNATLS

-2497 RKMRLTGK
+2497 RKMRLNGT

-2524 QVVTVGSDDDLLRP
+2524 QVVTVGTDDDMLRT
-2538 DHKAVYAGALA
+2538 DHKAVYADALT

-2582 ETPASMAACTIHF
+2582 ETPATIAACTLNF
-2595 TVRDLRDANGNLSLP
+2595 TVRDLRDVNGNLSLP
-2610 VCWSAYVNNNELAWS
+2610 VCWSAYINNNELAWS
-2625 ENTMK
+2625 ENSIQM
-2630 TTKRVG
+2630 TKKAG

-2641 EATFANKS
+2641 EASFTNKS

-2656 LSGLPSWLKASAD
+2656 ISGMPSWLKAD
-2669 YGTIDPLTST
+2669 TEYGTVDPLATE
-2679 TIAFEVTEATPVGK
+2679 TISFEVTEATPVGK
-2693 YEETVYLTGN
+2693 YDETIYLTGN
-2703 DGIATPLTLA
+2703 DGIATPLTLSL
-2713 ITVEGDKPNWTVDKG
+2713 TMEGDKPDWTVDKG

-2754 GVFVDD
+2754 GVFVDG
-2760 ECRGMAHPTYNA
+2760 ECRGIAHPAYNA
-2772 RYDNSFVLLDVY
+2772 RYDNSFLLLDVY
-2784 GNADD
+2784 GNDDD
-2789 AGTPLTF
+2789 AGKALTF
-2796 KVYDA
+2796 KAYDA
-2801 STGIMYPVTTTSQP
+2801 STGIMYPVTTTSQD

-2821 VLVGKYAA
+2821 VLIGKYAA
-2829 PLLIEAADKIEQ
+2829 PLLIETADKIEQ
-2841 ATMLGAGWNWMSF
+2841 TTLLSTGWNWTSF
-2854 YAKADDM
+2854 YVNADDM

-2878 SKDEFANCD
+2878 TKDEFANCD
-2887 KGTWHGKSFD
+2887 KGTWYGKTFD

-2909 SAKVLKLIGSSGT
+2909 SAKVLKLIGSYGSKE
-2922 QADRTITLVPGWNW
+2922 DRTITVVPGWNW

-2945 SVADALAGMD
+2945 SVADALAGIN

-2962 KGQYGFALFDGYE
+2962 KGQAGFAVFDGYE

-2984 PGQGYMLQSA
+2984 PGQGYMLHSA
-2994 SANVRTFNY
+2994 STSARTFNY

-3013 KVAAQSKQST
+3013 KAAAQRKQYS
-3023 FTPVDHHKYPSNMTI
+3023 FSPIDHHKYPSNMTI
-3038 TARVTFNDE
+3038 TARVTFDGV
-3047 VQQGAEVGVF
+3047 VQQDAEVGVF
-3057 ADDECRTAE
+3057 VGDECRTAE
-3066 ITDADGY
+3066 FTDADGY
-3073 AYFTVPGEGKC
+3073 AYFTVPGDGKC
-3084 NLRFLMVKNGDVW
+3084 TLRFKLAKDGQTWSSDVS
-3097 LADATVD
+3097 LDY
-3104 FTEDAICGSY
+3104 TEDAICGSY
-3114 KQPLELT
+3114 KLPFEVT
-3121 FGKTTYVDGIAIDA
+3121 FGKTTFIDGITA
-3135 DDNTH
+3135 DNDTNTR
-3140 WFDVHGRMLNGK
+3140 WYNLNGMLLNDK
-3152 PTAPGVYVRSTYD
+3152 PSVPGVYVRSTYD
-3165 PSTGLTTTRKVV
+3165 ANTGLTVTRKVV
-3177 VR
+3177 LK

>member
-1 MKENHYS
+1 MKNKLYS
-8 LTNFSPPQVAR
+8 LPNIFWT
-19 GKQCQSTPPWRRRLL
+19 L
-34 TFLLLV
+34 LLLV
-40 MALAVPRQA
+40 MAMVVPRQA
-49 YAGAHFGTDYGSN
+49 YAGAHFGTIYDGDA
-62 SRYNSRISHH
+62 YNSRISHH
-72 PTVDEPWITV
+72 PTVNEPWITV
-82 YFWFYDR
+82 YFWFYDTW
-89 DGYDGY
+89 GGDGY

-120 DWELAWPANNGN
+120 DWELAWSSGNGN
-132 GDGLEDERGV
+132 ASGLDDQRGNN
-142 SGWWGSTYTRNV
+142 GWWGSTYTNSV

-161 RFWDPRRVYDQ
+161 RFWDPRKVNGQ
-172 YWVEMVIYI
+172 FWVEMVIYM
-181 DKMAVATEHDI
+181 DKMAVATEHDV

-197 WKINETSNAWEERTF
+197 WKLNGDSSNPGGSIKFEERTF
-212 RTQAIS
+212 RTQAIR
-218 NIFTDSPNYERTY
+218 NIFSDSPNYERTY
-231 GSLKVKGSSLNTSY
+231 GSLKVTRSSLNTSY
-245 GPTTVAMTTDGSYYN
+245 GPTTVAMTTDGSYYKDYGN
-260 KYSGKRYYDPSTM
+260 GKRYFDPSTM

-279 TYSKGASS
+279 TYSKGSS
-287 YNGLTLSYNEQG
+287 TYNGLTLSYNETD
-299 GSFNLYTQ
+299 GSSFYLYRQ

-314 NDRPSTILFGWLKN
+314 NDRPSTIIFGWQMDMPYRYDAPCN
-328 VIYDYDE
+328 VD
-335 SRNVAAAT
+335 ATT

-350 SLTWQVHG
+350 LLTWQASG
-358 GRYYTDGT
+358 GLCYANGT

-377 EDKTKVAGDIPY
+377 EDKTKVASDIPY

-398 PDYDQE
+398 PDYDQK
-404 YVYQIYFVPTNSPSG
+404 YVYQIYFVPINSPSG
-419 KLLSSLMSSKT
+419 KLLSRQMESTT
-430 QSVQRSFPINI
+430 QFVQRSFPINI
-441 TDVVSDKKAIT
+441 TDVVSDKKSIT

-719 ATPTILDLGGK
+719 TTPTILDLGGK
-730 LQLTLGAAG
+730 LQLTLGAAD

-744 YPLTLKSASAS
+744 YPLTLKGASASAS
-755 APTGIYLKP
+755 TGIYLKP

-802 KVQFADADNTGLCL
+802 KVLFADADNTGLCL

-1092 GASQNNIGIT
+1092 GASHNNIGIT

-1182 SMKVVATGLS
+1182 SIKVVATGLS

-1205 MQLTDTLTNENGA
+1205 MQLTDTLVTENGA
-1218 RQEYAYNCKLR
+1218 RHEYAYNCKLR

-1256 IEDASGKLA
+1256 IEDANGKLA

-1312 VASRVPLSGN
+1312 VASRVPLSNN

-1377 TAPYSRTLSISYDI
+1377 TAPYTRTLSISYDI

-1445 ITSKSTS
+1445 VTSKSTS
-1452 YGGVWSSEE
+1452 YGGVWSTENE
-1461 EGAVT
+1461 VIAT

-1472 ITSLTGGIGIGKID
+1472 ITTLTGGIGIGKID

-1493 ATLGLNVS
+1493 ASAGLNVT
-1501 TQGENASTWS
+1501 TQGESASTWS
-1511 RTVTATRTI
+1511 RSVTTTRTI
-1520 STSSAPEYVGANG
+1520 STSSASEYVGANG

-1547 ARDINFRRQG
+1547 ARDVNFRRQG
-1557 TSDKATLELKDIIT
+1557 TSDKAALELKDVVT

-1593 NLRSMRNSLLQ
+1593 NLRAMRNSLLQ

-1633 SSNNDKKVW
+1633 SSNHDKKAW
-1642 GSKATKYVSSD
+1642 GSKATKHVSIS
-1653 GPSYTMVVPDDNHC
+1653 GPSYTMIAPSNNNQC
-1667 YSDSVEWCNNQIR
+1667 YSDSVEWCNSQIQ

-1696 YENREKYIDQN
+1696 YENREKHIDQN

-1715 INMSTQVEESHGST
+1715 VNMSTQVEESHGST
-1729 LDWSLT
+1729 TDWTLT
-1735 AIVTLDRR
+1735 ANVILDKT
-1743 WIMTVNTLGVETY
+1743 WIAAFNELGVETH
-1756 IATHTGGGTHNTS
+1756 ISTRTGGGTHNTW
-1769 ESSTTKLSSFS
+1769 ESGTTKLSSFS

-1838 IEVPQITVDVPTV
+1838 IEVPHITVDVPTV

-1910 GETVTKAMQ
+1910 GQTVTKAMQ

-1944 PTSTWDQIADTVYVT
+1944 PTSTWDQIADTVYVS

-1988 SFSQFDRDYHNLKAF
+1988 SFNQFDHDYHNLKAF

-2058 ILSVSA
+2058 ILSVST

-2109 NEPFLKG
+2109 NENFLKG

-2136 HATALGMTGTSNT
+2136 HATALGMTGTANT

-2164 IDAWVNLKGAGT
+2164 IDAWVKLKGAGT

-2190 VDDNRHLLVKIGD
+2190 VDDNRHLQVKIGS
-2203 NAYTSKAEMP
+2203 NVYTSKAEMP

-2218 YLTMNYAVTAN
+2218 YLTMNYAVTDK

-2247 TDEAVAA
+2247 TDETVAA

-2261 AIGQRL
+2261 AIGQHMT
-2267 KGAIHELTLWDEA
+2267 GAIHELTLWDEA
-2280 HDMTAALMEKSKTK
+2280 HDMTAALMEKNKTK

-2314 VTDYARN
+2314 ITDYARN
-2321 RHLRMTGEN
+2321 RHLRMPGEN

-2338 AIALDGTSHLDIPT
+2338 AITLDGTSHLDIPT

-2395 LQLTSAGNT
+2395 LQLTSGDNT
-2404 FAAGTSSL
+2404 FSAGTSSL
-2412 HDKAWHHVALN
+2412 QDKAWHHVALN

-2441 TSVTGIGTTASDRII
+2441 TSVTGIGTTASDRMI

-2480 EIRLWNATLT
+2480 EIRLWNATLS

-2497 RKMRLTGK
+2497 RKMRLNGT
-2505 EQGLVAY
+2505 EQGLMAY
-2512 YPFEKK
+2512 YPFEKN

-2524 QVVTVGSDDDLLRP
+2524 QVVTVGTDDDMLRT
-2538 DHKAVYAGALA
+2538 DHKAVYADALT

-2582 ETPASMAACTIHF
+2582 ETPATIAACTLNF
-2595 TVRDLRDANGNLSLP
+2595 TVRDLRDVNGNLSLP
-2610 VCWSAYVNNNELAWS
+2610 VCWSAYINNNELAWS
-2625 ENTMK
+2625 ENSIKM
-2630 TTKRVG
+2630 TKKAG

-2641 EATFANKS
+2641 EASFTNKS

-2656 LSGLPSWLKASAD
+2656 ISGMPSWLKAD
-2669 YGTIDPLTST
+2669 TEYGTVDPLATE
-2679 TIAFEVTEATPVGK
+2679 TISFEVTEATPVGK
-2693 YEETVYLTGN
+2693 YDETVYLTGN
-2703 DGIATPLTLA
+2703 DGIATPLTLSL
-2713 ITVEGDKPNWTVDKG
+2713 TMEGDKPDWTVDKG

-2754 GVFVDD
+2754 GVFVDG
-2760 ECRGMAHPTYNA
+2760 ECRGIAHPAYNE
-2772 RYDNSFVLLDVY
+2772 RYDNSFLLLDVY
-2784 GNADD
+2784 GNDDD
-2789 AGTPLTF
+2789 AGKVLTF
-2796 KVYDA
+2796 KAYDA
-2801 STGIMYPVTTTSQP
+2801 STGIMYPVTTTSQD

-2821 VLVGKYAA
+2821 VLIGKYAA
-2829 PLLIEAADKIEQ
+2829 PLLIETADKIEQ
-2841 ATMLGAGWNWMSF
+2841 TTLLSTGWNWTSF
-2854 YAKADDM
+2854 YVNADDM

-2878 SKDEFANCD
+2878 TKDEFANCD
-2887 KGTWHGKSFD
+2887 KGTWYGKTFD

-2909 SAKVLKLIGSSGT
+2909 STKVLKLIGRYGSKE
-2922 QADRTITLVPGWNW
+2922 DRTITVVPGWNW

-3013 KVAAQSKQST
+3013 KAAAQCKQYS
-3023 FTPVDHHKYPSNMTI
+3023 FSPIDHHKYPSNMTI
-3038 TARVTFNDE
+3038 TARVTFDGA
-3047 VQQGAEVGVF
+3047 VQQDAEVGVF
-3057 ADDECRTAE
+3057 AGDECRTAE
-3066 ITDADGY
+3066 FTDADGY
-3073 AYFTVPGEGKC
+3073 AYFTVPGDGKC
-3084 NLRFLMVKNGDVW
+3084 TLRFMLAKDGQTWLSDVT
-3097 LADATVD
+3097 LD
-3104 FTEDAICGSY
+3104 FAEDAICGSY
-3114 KQPLELT
+3114 KLPFEVT
-3121 FGKTTYVDGIAIDA
+3121 FGKTTFIDGITA
-3135 DDNTH
+3135 DDDTNTR
-3140 WFDVHGRMLNGK
+3140 WYDLNGMLLNGK
-3152 PTAPGVYVRSTYD
+3152 PSVSGVYMRSTYD
-3165 PSTGLTTTRKVV
+3165 ANTGMTVTRKVV
-3177 VR
+3177 LK

>member
-1 MKENHYS
+1 MKNKLYS
-8 LTNFSPPQVAR
+8 LPNIFWT
-19 GKQCQSTPPWRRRLL
+19 L
-34 TFLLLV
+34 LLLV
-40 MALAVPRQA
+40 MAMVVPRQA
-49 YAGAHFGTDYGSN
+49 YAGAHFGTIYDGDT
-62 SRYNSRISHH
+62 YNSRISHH
-72 PTVDEPWITV
+72 PTVNEPWITV
-82 YFWFYDR
+82 YFWFYDTW
-89 DGYDGY
+89 GGDGY

-120 DWELAWPANNGN
+120 DWELAWSSGNGN
-132 GDGLEDERGV
+132 ASGLDDQRGNN
-142 SGWWGSTYTRNV
+142 GWWGSTYTNSV

-161 RFWDPRRVYDQ
+161 RFWDPRKVNGQ
-172 YWVEMVIYI
+172 FWVEMVIYM
-181 DKMAVATEHDI
+181 DKMAVATEHDV

-197 WKINETSNAWEERTF
+197 WKLNGDSSNPGGSIKFEERTF
-212 RTQAIS
+212 RTQAIR
-218 NIFTDSPNYERTY
+218 NIFSDSPNYERTY
-231 GSLKVKGSSLNTSY
+231 GSLKVTRSSLNTSY
-245 GPTTVAMTTDGSYYN
+245 GPTTVAMTTDGSYYKDYGN
-260 KYSGKRYYDPSTM
+260 GKRYFDPSTM

-279 TYSKGASS
+279 TYSKGSS
-287 YNGLTLSYNEQG
+287 TYNGLTLSYNETD
-299 GSFNLYTQ
+299 GSSFYLYRQ

-314 NDRPSTILFGWLKN
+314 NDRPSTIIFGWQMDMPYRYDAPCN
-328 VIYDYDE
+328 VD
-335 SRNVAAAT
+335 ATT

-350 SLTWQVHG
+350 LLTWQASG
-358 GRYYTDGT
+358 GLCYANGT

-377 EDKTKVAGDIPY
+377 EDKTKVASDIPY

-398 PDYDQE
+398 PDYDQK

-419 KLLSSLMSSKT
+419 KLLSRQMESTT
-430 QSVQRSFPINI
+430 QFVQRSFPINI
-441 TDVVSDKKAIT
+441 TDVVSDKKSIT

-719 ATPTILDLGGK
+719 TTPTILDLGGK
-730 LQLTLGAAG
+730 LQLTLGAAD

-744 YPLTLKSASAS
+744 YPLTLKGASASAS
-755 APTGIYLKP
+755 TGIYLKP

-1092 GASQNNIGIT
+1092 GASHNNIGIT

-1182 SMKVVATGLS
+1182 SIKVVATGLS

-1205 MQLTDTLTNENGA
+1205 MQLTDTLVTENGA
-1218 RQEYAYNCKLR
+1218 RHEYAYNCKLR

-1256 IEDASGKLA
+1256 IEDANGKLA

-1290 ENYTFDLKGFEEY
+1290 ENYTFDLKGFEGY

-1312 VASRVPLSGN
+1312 VASRVPLSNN

-1377 TAPYSRTLSISYDI
+1377 TAPYTRTLSISYDI

-1432 PGTGSSAEWTSGT
+1432 PGTGSSTEWTSGT
-1445 ITSKSTS
+1445 VTSKSTS
-1452 YGGVWSSEE
+1452 YGGVWSTENE
-1461 EGAVT
+1461 VIAT

-1472 ITSLTGGIGIGKID
+1472 ITTLTGGIGIGKID

-1493 ATLGLNVS
+1493 ASAGLNVT
-1501 TQGENASTWS
+1501 TQGESASTWS
-1511 RTVTATRTI
+1511 RSVTTTRTI
-1520 STSSAPEYVGANG
+1520 STSSASEYVGANG

-1547 ARDINFRRQG
+1547 ARDVNFRRQG
-1557 TSDKATLELKDIIT
+1557 TSDKAALELKDVVT

-1593 NLRSMRNSLLQ
+1593 NLRAMRNSLLQ

-1633 SSNNDKKVW
+1633 SSNHDKKAW
-1642 GSKATKYVSSD
+1642 GSKATKHVSIS
-1653 GPSYTMVVPDDNHC
+1653 GPSYTMIAPSNNNQC
-1667 YSDSVEWCNNQIR
+1667 YSDSVEWCNSQIQ

-1696 YENREKYIDQN
+1696 YENREKHIDQN

-1715 INMSTQVEESHGST
+1715 VNMSTQVEESHGST
-1729 LDWSLT
+1729 TDWTLT
-1735 AIVTLDRR
+1735 ANVILDKT
-1743 WIMTVNTLGVETY
+1743 WIAAFNELGVETH
-1756 IATHTGGGTHNTS
+1756 ISTRTGGGTHNTW
-1769 ESSTTKLSSFS
+1769 ESGTTKLSSFS

-1910 GETVTKAMQ
+1910 GQTVTKAMQ

-1944 PTSTWDQIADTVYVT
+1944 PTSTWDQIADTVYVS

-1988 SFSQFDRDYHNLKAF
+1988 SFNQFDRDYHNLKAF

-2058 ILSVSA
+2058 ILSVST

-2109 NEPFLKG
+2109 NENFLKG

-2136 HATALGMTGTSNT
+2136 HATALGMTGTANT

-2164 IDAWVNLKGAGT
+2164 IDAWVKLKGAGT

-2190 VDDNRHLLVKIGD
+2190 VDDNRHLQVKIGS
-2203 NAYTSKAEMP
+2203 NVYTSKAEMP

-2218 YLTMNYAVTAN
+2218 YLTMNYAVTDK

-2247 TDEAVAA
+2247 TDETVAA

-2261 AIGQRL
+2261 AIGQHMT
-2267 KGAIHELTLWDEA
+2267 GAIHELTLWDEA
-2280 HDMTAALMEKSKTK
+2280 HDMTAALMEKNKTK

-2314 VTDYARN
+2314 ITDYARN
-2321 RHLRMTGEN
+2321 RHLRMPGEN

-2338 AIALDGTSHLDIPT
+2338 AITLDGTSHLDIPT

-2395 LQLTSAGNT
+2395 LQLTSGDNT
-2404 FAAGTSSL
+2404 FSAGTSSL
-2412 HDKAWHHVALN
+2412 QDKAWHHVALN

-2441 TSVTGIGTTASDRII
+2441 TSVTGIGTTASDRMI

-2480 EIRLWNATLT
+2480 EIRLWNATLS

-2497 RKMRLTGK
+2497 RKMRLNGT

-2512 YPFEKK
+2512 YPFEKN

-2524 QVVTVGSDDDLLRP
+2524 QVVTVGTDDDMLRT
-2538 DHKAVYAGALA
+2538 DHKAVYADALT

-2582 ETPASMAACTIHF
+2582 ETPATIAACTLNF
-2595 TVRDLRDANGNLSLP
+2595 TVRDLRDVNGNLSLP
-2610 VCWSAYVNNNELAWS
+2610 VCWSAYINNNELAWS
-2625 ENTMK
+2625 ENSIKM
-2630 TTKRVG
+2630 TKKAG

-2641 EATFANKS
+2641 EASFTNKS

-2656 LSGLPSWLKASAD
+2656 ISGMPSWLKAD
-2669 YGTIDPLTST
+2669 TEYGTVDPLATE
-2679 TIAFEVTEATPVGK
+2679 TISFEVTEATPVGK
-2693 YEETVYLTGN
+2693 YDETVYLTGN
-2703 DGIATPLTLA
+2703 DGIATPLTLSL
-2713 ITVEGDKPNWTVDKG
+2713 TMEGDKPDWTVDKG

-2754 GVFVDD
+2754 GVFVDG
-2760 ECRGMAHPTYNA
+2760 ECRGIAHPAYNE
-2772 RYDNSFVLLDVY
+2772 RYDNSFLLLDVY
-2784 GNADD
+2784 GNDDD
-2789 AGTPLTF
+2789 AGKVLTF
-2796 KVYDA
+2796 KAYDA
-2801 STGIMYPVTTTSQP
+2801 STGIMYPVTTTSQD

-2821 VLVGKYAA
+2821 VLIGKYAA
-2829 PLLIEAADKIEQ
+2829 PLLIETADKIEQ
-2841 ATMLGAGWNWMSF
+2841 TTLLSTGWNWTSF
-2854 YAKADDM
+2854 YVNTDDM

-2878 SKDEFANCD
+2878 TKDEFANCD
-2887 KGTWHGKSFD
+2887 KGTWYGKTFD

-2909 SAKVLKLIGSSGT
+2909 STKVLKLIGRYGSKE
-2922 QADRTITLVPGWNW
+2922 DRTITVVPGWNW

-3013 KVAAQSKQST
+3013 KAAAQCKQYS
-3023 FTPVDHHKYPSNMTI
+3023 FSPIDHHKYPSNMTI
-3038 TARVTFNDE
+3038 TARVTFDGA
-3047 VQQGAEVGVF
+3047 VQQDAEVGVF
-3057 ADDECRTAE
+3057 AGDECRTAE
-3066 ITDADGY
+3066 FTDADGY
-3073 AYFTVPGEGKC
+3073 AYFTVPGDGKC
-3084 NLRFLMVKNGDVW
+3084 TLRFMLAKDGQTWLSDVT
-3097 LADATVD
+3097 LD
-3104 FTEDAICGSY
+3104 FAEDAICGSY
-3114 KQPLELT
+3114 KLPFEVT
-3121 FGKTTYVDGIAIDA
+3121 FGKTTFIDGITA
-3135 DDNTH
+3135 DDDTNTR
-3140 WFDVHGRMLNGK
+3140 WYDLNGMLLNGK
-3152 PTAPGVYVRSTYD
+3152 PSVSGVYMRSTYD
-3165 PSTGLTTTRKVV
+3165 ANTGMTVTRKVV
-3177 VR
+3177 LK

>member
-1 MKENHYS
+1 
-8 LTNFSPPQVAR
+8 
-19 GKQCQSTPPWRRRLL
+19 
-34 TFLLLV
+34 
-40 MALAVPRQA
+40 
-49 YAGAHFGTDYGSN
+49 
-62 SRYNSRISHH
+62 
-72 PTVDEPWITV
+72 
-82 YFWFYDR
+82 
-89 DGYDGY
+89 
-95 FLHDETERGHKGPAV
+95 
-110 YVDGKYICSP
+110 
-120 DWELAWPANNGN
+120 
-132 GDGLEDERGV
+132 
-142 SGWWGSTYTRNV
+142 
-154 DGVNYTV
+154 
-161 RFWDPRRVYDQ
+161 
-172 YWVEMVIYI
+172 MVIYM
-181 DKMAVATEHDI
+181 DKMAVATEHDV

-197 WKINETSNAWEERTF
+197 WKLNGDSSNPGGSIKFEERTF
-212 RTQAIS
+212 RTQAIR
-218 NIFTDSPNYERTY
+218 NIFSDSPNYERTY
-231 GSLKVKGSSLNTSY
+231 GSLKVTRSSLNTSY
-245 GPTTVAMTTDGSYYN
+245 GPTTVAMTTDGSYYKDYGN
-260 KYSGKRYYDPSTM
+260 GKRYFDPSTM

-279 TYSKGASS
+279 TYSKGSS
-287 YNGLTLSYNEQG
+287 TYNGLTLSYNETD
-299 GSFNLYTQ
+299 GSSFYLYRQ

-314 NDRPSTILFGWLKN
+314 NDRPSTIIFGWQMDMPYRYDAPCN
-328 VIYDYDE
+328 VD
-335 SRNVAAAT
+335 ATT

-350 SLTWQVHG
+350 LLTWQASG
-358 GRYYTDGT
+358 GLCYANGT

-377 EDKTKVAGDIPY
+377 EDKTKVASDIPY

-398 PDYDQE
+398 PDYDQK

-419 KLLSSLMSSKT
+419 KLLSRQMESTT
-430 QSVQRSFPINI
+430 QFVQRSFPINI
-441 TDVVSDKKAIT
+441 TDVVSDKKSIT

-582 TDTWATIYKTS
+582 TDTWGTIYKTS

-719 ATPTILDLGGK
+719 TTPTILDLGGK
-730 LQLTLGAAG
+730 LQLTLGAAD

-744 YPLTLKSASAS
+744 YPLTLKGASASAS
-755 APTGIYLKP
+755 TGIYLKP

-802 KVQFADADNTGLCL
+802 KVLFADADDTGLCL

-1056 TFDREIKNMEF
+1056 TFEREIKNMEF

-1092 GASQNNIGIT
+1092 GASHNNIGIT

-1182 SMKVVATGLS
+1182 SIKVVATGLS

-1205 MQLTDTLTNENGA
+1205 MQLTDTLVTENGA
-1218 RQEYAYNCKLR
+1218 RHEYAYNCKLR

-1256 IEDASGKLA
+1256 IEDANGKLA

-1312 VASRVPLSGN
+1312 VASRVPLSNN

-1377 TAPYSRTLSISYDI
+1377 TAPYTRTLSISYDI
-1391 DDRTYNWD
+1391 DDRTYNWN

-1445 ITSKSTS
+1445 VTSKSTS
-1452 YGGVWSSEE
+1452 YGGVWSTENE
-1461 EGAVT
+1461 VIAT

-1472 ITSLTGGIGIGKID
+1472 ITTLTGGIGIGKID

-1493 ATLGLNVS
+1493 ASAGLNVT
-1501 TQGENASTWS
+1501 TQGESASTWS
-1511 RTVTATRTI
+1511 RSVTTTRTI
-1520 STSSAPEYVGANG
+1520 STSSASEYVGANG

-1547 ARDINFRRQG
+1547 ARDVNFRRQG
-1557 TSDKATLELKDIIT
+1557 TSDKAALELKDVVT

-1593 NLRSMRNSLLQ
+1593 NLRAMRNSLLQ

-1633 SSNNDKKVW
+1633 SSNHDKKAW
-1642 GSKATKYVSSD
+1642 GSKATKHVSIS
-1653 GPSYTMVVPDDNHC
+1653 GPSYTMIAPSNNNQC
-1667 YSDSVEWCNNQIR
+1667 YSDSVEWCNSQIQ

-1696 YENREKYIDQN
+1696 YENREKHIDQN

-1715 INMSTQVEESHGST
+1715 VNMSTQVEESHGST
-1729 LDWSLT
+1729 TDWTLT
-1735 AIVTLDRR
+1735 ANVILDKT
-1743 WIMTVNTLGVETY
+1743 WIAAFNELGVETH
-1756 IATHTGGGTHNTS
+1756 ISTRTGGGTHNTW
-1769 ESSTTKLSSFS
+1769 ESGTTKLSSFS

-1838 IEVPQITVDVPTV
+1838 IEVPQITVDVPKV

-1910 GETVTKAMQ
+1910 GQTVTKAMQ

-1944 PTSTWDQIADTVYVT
+1944 PTSTWDQIADTVYVS

-1988 SFSQFDRDYHNLKAF
+1988 SFNQFDRDYHNLKAF

-2058 ILSVSA
+2058 ILSVST

-2109 NEPFLKG
+2109 NENFLKG

-2136 HATALGMTGTSNT
+2136 HATALGMTGTANT

-2164 IDAWVNLKGAGT
+2164 IDAWVKLKGAGT

-2190 VDDNRHLLVKIGD
+2190 VDDNRHLQVKIGS
-2203 NAYTSKAEMP
+2203 NVYTSKAEMP

-2218 YLTMNYAVTAN
+2218 YLTMNYAVTDK

-2247 TDEAVAA
+2247 TDETVAA

-2261 AIGQRL
+2261 AIGQHMT
-2267 KGAIHELTLWDEA
+2267 GAIHELTLWDEA
-2280 HDMTAALMEKSKTK
+2280 HDMTAALMEKNKTK

-2314 VTDYARN
+2314 ITDYARN
-2321 RHLRMTGEN
+2321 RHLRMPGEN

-2338 AIALDGTSHLDIPT
+2338 AITLDGTSHLDIPT

-2395 LQLTSAGNT
+2395 LQLTSGDNT
-2404 FAAGTSSL
+2404 FSAGTSSL
-2412 HDKAWHHVALN
+2412 QDKAWHHVALN

-2441 TSVTGIGTTASDRII
+2441 TSVTGIGTTASDRMI

-2480 EIRLWNATLT
+2480 EIRLWNATLS

-2497 RKMRLTGK
+2497 RKMRLNGT

-2512 YPFEKK
+2512 YPFEKN

-2524 QVVTVGSDDDLLRP
+2524 QVVTVGTDDDMLRT
-2538 DHKAVYAGALA
+2538 DHKAVYADALT

-2582 ETPASMAACTIHF
+2582 ETPATIAACTLNF
-2595 TVRDLRDANGNLSLP
+2595 TVRDLRDVNGNLSLP
-2610 VCWSAYVNNNELAWS
+2610 VCWSAYINNNELAWS
-2625 ENTMK
+2625 ENSIKM
-2630 TTKRVG
+2630 TKKAG

-2641 EATFANKS
+2641 EASFTNKS

-2656 LSGLPSWLKASAD
+2656 ISGMPSWLKAD
-2669 YGTIDPLTST
+2669 TEYGTVDPLATE
-2679 TIAFEVTEATPVGK
+2679 TISFEVTEATPVGK
-2693 YEETVYLTGN
+2693 YDETVYLTGN
-2703 DGIATPLTLA
+2703 DGIATPLTLSL
-2713 ITVEGDKPNWTVDKG
+2713 TMEGDKPDWTVDKG

-2754 GVFVDD
+2754 GVFVDG
-2760 ECRGMAHPTYNA
+2760 ECRGIAHPAYNE
-2772 RYDNSFVLLDVY
+2772 RYDNSFLLLDVY
-2784 GNADD
+2784 GNDDD
-2789 AGTPLTF
+2789 AGKVLTF
-2796 KVYDA
+2796 KAYDA
-2801 STGIMYPVTTTSQP
+2801 STGIMYPVTTTSQD

-2821 VLVGKYAA
+2821 VLIGKYAA
-2829 PLLIEAADKIEQ
+2829 PLLIETADKIEQ
-2841 ATMLGAGWNWMSF
+2841 TTLLSTGWNWTSF
-2854 YAKADDM
+2854 YVNADDM

-2878 SKDEFANCD
+2878 TKDEFANCD
-2887 KGTWHGKSFD
+2887 KGTWYGKTFD

-2909 SAKVLKLIGSSGT
+2909 STKVLKLIGSYGSKE
-2922 QADRTITLVPGWNW
+2922 DRTITVVPGWNW

-3013 KVAAQSKQST
+3013 KAAAQRKQYS
-3023 FTPVDHHKYPSNMTI
+3023 FSPIDHHKYPSNMTI
-3038 TARVTFNDE
+3038 TARVTFDGA
-3047 VQQGAEVGVF
+3047 VQQDAEVGVF
-3057 ADDECRTAE
+3057 AGDECRTAE
-3066 ITDADGY
+3066 FTDADGY
-3073 AYFTVPGEGKC
+3073 AYFTVPGDGKC
-3084 NLRFLMVKNGDVW
+3084 TLRFMLAKDGQTWLSDVT
-3097 LADATVD
+3097 LD
-3104 FTEDAICGSY
+3104 FAEDAICGSY
-3114 KQPLELT
+3114 KLPFEVT
-3121 FGKTTYVDGIAIDA
+3121 FGKTTFIDGITA
-3135 DDNTH
+3135 DDDTNTR
-3140 WFDVHGRMLNGK
+3140 WYDLNGMLLNGK
-3152 PTAPGVYVRSTYD
+3152 PSVSGVYMRSTYD
-3165 PSTGLTTTRKVV
+3165 ANTGMTVTRKVV
-3177 VR
+3177 LK

>member
-1 MKENHYS
+1 MKNKLYS
-8 LTNFSPPQVAR
+8 SPNIFW
-19 GKQCQSTPPWRRRLL
+19 TL
-34 TFLLLV
+34 LLLV
-40 MALAVPRQA
+40 MAMVVPRQA

-72 PTVDEPWITV
+72 PTVNEPWITV

-95 FLHDETERGHKGPAV
+95 FLHDKTENGKDGPAV

-161 RFWDPRRVYDQ
+161 RFWNPRRVYDQ
-172 YWVEMVIYI
+172 YWVEMVIYM

-231 GSLKVKGSSLNTSY
+231 GSLKVTRSSLNTSY
-245 GPTTVAMTTDGSYYN
+245 GPTTVAMTTDGSYYKDYGN
-260 KYSGKRYYDPSTM
+260 GKRYFDPSTL
-273 NQAVYK
+273 NKAVYK

-287 YNGLTLSYNEQG
+287 YNGLTLSYNEEG
-299 GSFNLYTQ
+299 GSFYLYTQ

-441 TDVVSDKKAIT
+441 TDVVSDKKSIT

-541 SQVTAVNA
+541 SQVTTVNA

-565 QVGADVT
+565 QVGSDVT

-719 ATPTILDLGGK
+719 TTPTILDLGGK
-730 LQLTLGAAG
+730 LQLTLGAAD
-739 TDGKG
+739 THGKG

-774 DAAGAATVTAVNAD
+774 DATGAATVTAVNAD

-816 GGSYQSSAD
+816 GGSYRSSAD

-1092 GASQNNIGIT
+1092 GASHNNIGIT

-1113 RLNVVKKVNGTSY
+1113 RLNVVKKVSGTSY

-1131 TAKATVE
+1131 TAKAAVE

-1218 RQEYAYNCKLR
+1218 RQEYAYNCKLS

-1256 IEDASGKLA
+1256 IEDANGKLA

-1312 VASRVPLSGN
+1312 VASRVPLSDN

-1351 ELESNQLQLDSLGC
+1351 ELESNQLELDSLGC

-1501 TQGENASTWS
+1501 TQGESASTWS

-1715 INMSTQVEESHGST
+1715 INMNTQVEESHGST

-1735 AIVTLDRR
+1735 AIVTLDKR
-1743 WIMTVNTLGVETY
+1743 WVMTCNTLGVETY

-1769 ESSTTKLSSFS
+1769 ESSTTKLSSFN

-1944 PTSTWDQIADTVYVT
+1944 PTSTWDQIADTVYVS

-2022 INEADKTQ
+2022 INEADKTE
-2030 NNELLPSTAT
+2030 NNDLLPSTAT

-2109 NEPFLKG
+2109 NENFLKG

-2136 HATALGMTGTSNT
+2136 HATALGMTGTDNT
-2149 ASTEADINLAGKSFA
+2149 AATEADINLAGKSFA

-2190 VDDNRHLLVKIGD
+2190 VDDNRHLQVKIGS
-2203 NAYTSKAEMP
+2203 NVYTSKAEMP

-2247 TDEAVAA
+2247 TDETVAA

-2267 KGAIHELTLWDEA
+2267 TGAIHELTLWDEA
-2280 HDMTAALMEKSKTK
+2280 HDMTAALMEKNKTK

-2314 VTDYARN
+2314 ITDYARN
-2321 RHLRMTGEN
+2321 RHLRLTGEN

-2395 LQLTSAGNT
+2395 LQLTSGDNT
-2404 FAAGTSSL
+2404 FAAGTASL

-2441 TSVTGIGTTASDRII
+2441 TSVTGIGTTASDRMI

-2480 EIRLWNATLT
+2480 EIRLWNATLS

-2497 RKMRLTGK
+2497 RKMRLNGT

-2524 QVVTVGSDDDLLRP
+2524 QVVTVGTDDDMLRT
-2538 DHKAVYAGALA
+2538 DHKAVYADALT

-2582 ETPASMAACTIHF
+2582 ETPATIAACTLNF
-2595 TVRDLRDANGNLSLP
+2595 TVRDLRDVNGNLSLP
-2610 VCWSAYVNNNELAWS
+2610 VCWSAYINNNELAWS
-2625 ENTMK
+2625 ENSIKM
-2630 TTKRVG
+2630 TKKAG

-2641 EATFANKS
+2641 EASFTNKS

-2656 LSGLPSWLKASAD
+2656 ISGMPSWLKAD
-2669 YGTIDPLTST
+2669 TEYGTVDPLATE
-2679 TIAFEVTEATPVGK
+2679 TISFEVTEATPVGK
-2693 YEETVYLTGN
+2693 YDETVYLTGN
-2703 DGIATPLTLA
+2703 DGIATPLTLSL
-2713 ITVEGDKPNWTVDKG
+2713 TMEGDKPDWTVDKG

-2754 GVFVDD
+2754 GVFVDG
-2760 ECRGMAHPTYNA
+2760 ECRGIAHPAYNA
-2772 RYDNSFVLLDVY
+2772 RYDNSFLLLDVY
-2784 GNADD
+2784 GNDDD
-2789 AGTPLTF
+2789 AGKALTF
-2796 KVYDA
+2796 KAYDA
-2801 STGIMYPVTTTSQP
+2801 STGIMYPVTTTSQD

-2821 VLVGKYAA
+2821 VLIGKYAA
-2829 PLLIEAADKIEQ
+2829 PLLIETADKIEQ
-2841 ATMLGAGWNWMSF
+2841 TTLLSTGWNWTSF
-2854 YAKADDM
+2854 YVNADDM

-2878 SKDEFANCD
+2878 TKDEFANCD
-2887 KGTWHGKSFD
+2887 KGTWYGKTFD

-2902 MYKARMS
+2902 MYKAKMS
-2909 SAKVLKLIGSSGT
+2909 SAKVLKLIGSYGSKE
-2922 QADRTITLVPGWNW
+2922 DRTITVVPGWNW
-2936 IAYNNTQTA
+2936 IAYNNMQTA
-2945 SVADALAGMD
+2945 SVTDALAGIN

-2962 KGQYGFALFDGYE
+2962 KGQAGFAVFDGYE

-2984 PGQGYMLQSA
+2984 PGQGYMLHSA
-2994 SANVRTFNY
+2994 STRTFSY

-3013 KVAAQSKQST
+3013 KVAAQRKQYS
-3023 FTPVDHHKYPSNMTI
+3023 FSPVDHHKYPSNMTI
-3038 TARVTFNDE
+3038 TARVTFDGV
-3047 VQQGAEVGVF
+3047 VQQDAEVGVF
-3057 ADDECRTAE
+3057 VGDECRTAE
-3066 ITDADGY
+3066 FTGADGY
-3073 AYFTVPGEGKC
+3073 AYFTVPGDGKC
-3084 NLRFLMVKNGDVW
+3084 TLRFKLVKDGQTWSSDVS
-3097 LADATVD
+3097 LDY
-3104 FTEDAICGSY
+3104 TEDAICGSY
-3114 KQPLELT
+3114 KLPFEVT
-3121 FGKTTYVDGIAIDA
+3121 FGKTTFIDGITA
-3135 DDNTH
+3135 DNDTNTR
-3140 WFDVHGRMLNGK
+3140 WYDLNGMLLNGK
-3152 PTAPGVYVRSTYD
+3152 PSVPGVYVRSTYD
-3165 PSTGLTTTRKVV
+3165 ANTGLTITRKVV
-3177 VR
+3177 LK

>member
-1 MKENHYS
+1 MKNKLYS
-8 LTNFSPPQVAR
+8 LPNIFWT
-19 GKQCQSTPPWRRRLL
+19 L
-34 TFLLLV
+34 LLLV
-40 MALAVPRQA
+40 MAMVVPRQT
-49 YAGAHFGTDYGSN
+49 YAGAHFGTIYDGDT
-62 SRYNSRISHH
+62 YNSRISHH
-72 PTVDEPWITV
+72 STVNEPWITV
-82 YFWFYDR
+82 YFWFYDTW
-89 DGYDGY
+89 GGDGY

-120 DWELAWPANNGN
+120 DWELAWSSGNGN
-132 GDGLEDERGV
+132 ASGLDDQRGNN
-142 SGWWGSTYTRNV
+142 GWWGSTYTNSV

-161 RFWDPRRVYDQ
+161 RFWDPRKVNGQ
-172 YWVEMVIYI
+172 FWVEMVIYM
-181 DKMAVATEHDI
+181 DKMAVATEHDV

-197 WKINETSNAWEERTF
+197 WKLNGDSSNPGGSIKFEERTF
-212 RTQAIS
+212 RTQAIR
-218 NIFTDSPNYERTY
+218 NIFSDSPNYERTY
-231 GSLKVKGSSLNTSY
+231 GSLKVTRSSLNTSY
-245 GPTTVAMTTDGSYYN
+245 GPTTVAMTTDGSYYKDYGN
-260 KYSGKRYYDPSTM
+260 GKRYFDPSTM

-279 TYSKGASS
+279 TYSKGSS
-287 YNGLTLSYNEQG
+287 TYNGLTLSYNETD
-299 GSFNLYTQ
+299 GSSFYLYRQ

-314 NDRPSTILFGWLKN
+314 NDRPSTIIFGWQMDMPYRYDAPCN
-328 VIYDYDE
+328 VD
-335 SRNVAAAT
+335 ATT

-350 SLTWQVHG
+350 LLTWQASG
-358 GRYYTDGT
+358 GLCYANGT

-377 EDKTKVAGDIPY
+377 EDKTKVASDIPY

-398 PDYDQE
+398 PDYDQK
-404 YVYQIYFVPTNSPSG
+404 YVYQIYFVPINSPSG
-419 KLLSSLMSSKT
+419 KLLSRQMESTT
-430 QSVQRSFPINI
+430 QFVQRSFPINI
-441 TDVVSDKKAIT
+441 TDVVSDKKSIT

-719 ATPTILDLGGK
+719 TTPTILDLGGK
-730 LQLTLGAAG
+730 LQLTLGAAD

-744 YPLTLKSASAS
+744 YPLTLKGASASAS
-755 APTGIYLKP
+755 TGIYLKP

-802 KVQFADADNTGLCL
+802 KVLFADADNTGLCL

-1092 GASQNNIGIT
+1092 GASHNNIGIT

-1182 SMKVVATGLS
+1182 SIKVVATGLS

-1205 MQLTDTLTNENGA
+1205 MQLTDTLVTENGA
-1218 RQEYAYNCKLR
+1218 RHEYAYNCKLR

-1256 IEDASGKLA
+1256 IEDANGKLA

-1312 VASRVPLSGN
+1312 VASRVPLSNN

-1377 TAPYSRTLSISYDI
+1377 TAPYTRTLSISYDI

-1445 ITSKSTS
+1445 VTSKSTS
-1452 YGGVWSSEE
+1452 YGGVWSTENE
-1461 EGAVT
+1461 VIAT

-1472 ITSLTGGIGIGKID
+1472 ITTLTGGIGIGKID

-1493 ATLGLNVS
+1493 ASAGLNVT
-1501 TQGENASTWS
+1501 TQGESASTWS
-1511 RTVTATRTI
+1511 RSVTTTRTI
-1520 STSSAPEYVGANG
+1520 STSSASEYVGANG

-1547 ARDINFRRQG
+1547 ARDVNFRRQG
-1557 TSDKATLELKDIIT
+1557 TSDKAALELKDVVT

-1593 NLRSMRNSLLQ
+1593 NLRAMRNSLLQ

-1633 SSNNDKKVW
+1633 SSNHDKKAW
-1642 GSKATKYVSSD
+1642 GSKATKHVSIS
-1653 GPSYTMVVPDDNHC
+1653 GPSYTMIAPSNNNQC
-1667 YSDSVEWCNNQIR
+1667 YSDSVEWCNSQIQ

-1696 YENREKYIDQN
+1696 YENREKHIDQN

-1715 INMSTQVEESHGST
+1715 VNMSTQVEESHGST
-1729 LDWSLT
+1729 TDWTLT
-1735 AIVTLDRR
+1735 ANVILDKT
-1743 WIMTVNTLGVETY
+1743 WIAAFNELGVETH
-1756 IATHTGGGTHNTS
+1756 ISTRTGGGTHNTW
-1769 ESSTTKLSSFS
+1769 ESGTTKLSSFS

-1838 IEVPQITVDVPTV
+1838 IEVPHITVDVPTV

-1910 GETVTKAMQ
+1910 GQTVTKAMQ

-1944 PTSTWDQIADTVYVT
+1944 PTSTWDQIADTVYVS

-1988 SFSQFDRDYHNLKAF
+1988 SFNQFDRDYHNLKAF

-2058 ILSVSA
+2058 ILSVST

-2109 NEPFLKG
+2109 NENFLKG

-2136 HATALGMTGTSNT
+2136 HATALGMTGTANT

-2164 IDAWVNLKGAGT
+2164 IDAWVKLKGAGT

-2190 VDDNRHLLVKIGD
+2190 VDDNRHLQVKIGS
-2203 NAYTSKAEMP
+2203 NVYTSKAEMP

-2218 YLTMNYAVTAN
+2218 YLTMNYAVTDK

-2247 TDEAVAA
+2247 TDETVAA

-2261 AIGQRL
+2261 AIGQHMT
-2267 KGAIHELTLWDEA
+2267 GAIHELTLWDEA
-2280 HDMTAALMEKSKTK
+2280 HDMTAALMEKNKTK

-2314 VTDYARN
+2314 ITDYARN
-2321 RHLRMTGEN
+2321 RHLRMPGEN

-2338 AIALDGTSHLDIPT
+2338 AITLDGTSHLDIPT

-2395 LQLTSAGNT
+2395 LQLTSGDNT
-2404 FAAGTSSL
+2404 FSAGTSSL
-2412 HDKAWHHVALN
+2412 QDKAWHHVALN

-2441 TSVTGIGTTASDRII
+2441 TSVTGIGTTASDRMI

-2480 EIRLWNATLT
+2480 EIRLWNATLS

-2497 RKMRLTGK
+2497 RKMRLNGT

-2512 YPFEKK
+2512 YPFEKN

-2524 QVVTVGSDDDLLRP
+2524 QVVTVGTDDDMLRT
-2538 DHKAVYAGALA
+2538 DHKAVYADALT

-2582 ETPASMAACTIHF
+2582 ETPATIAACTLNF
-2595 TVRDLRDANGNLSLP
+2595 TVRDLRDVNGNLSLP
-2610 VCWSAYVNNNELAWS
+2610 VCWSAYINNNELAWS
-2625 ENTMK
+2625 ENSIKM
-2630 TTKRVG
+2630 TKKAG

-2641 EATFANKS
+2641 EASFTNKS

-2656 LSGLPSWLKASAD
+2656 ISGMPSWLKAD
-2669 YGTIDPLTST
+2669 TEYGTVDPLATE
-2679 TIAFEVTEATPVGK
+2679 TISFEVTEATPVGK
-2693 YEETVYLTGN
+2693 YDETVYLTGN
-2703 DGIATPLTLA
+2703 DGIATPLTLSL
-2713 ITVEGDKPNWTVDKG
+2713 TMEGDKPDWTVDKG

-2754 GVFVDD
+2754 GVFVDG
-2760 ECRGMAHPTYNA
+2760 ECRGIAHPAYNE
-2772 RYDNSFVLLDVY
+2772 RYDNSFLLLDVY
-2784 GNADD
+2784 GNDDD
-2789 AGTPLTF
+2789 AGKVLTF
-2796 KVYDA
+2796 KAYDA
-2801 STGIMYPVTTTSQP
+2801 STGIMYPVTTTSQD

-2821 VLVGKYAA
+2821 VLIGKYAA
-2829 PLLIEAADKIEQ
+2829 PLLIETADKIEQ
-2841 ATMLGAGWNWMSF
+2841 TTLLSTGWNWTSF
-2854 YAKADDM
+2854 YVNADDM

-2878 SKDEFANCD
+2878 TKDEFANCD
-2887 KGTWHGKSFD
+2887 KGTWYGKTFD

-2909 SAKVLKLIGSSGT
+2909 STKVLKLIGRYGSKE
-2922 QADRTITLVPGWNW
+2922 DRTITVVPGWNW

-3013 KVAAQSKQST
+3013 KAAAQCKQYS
-3023 FTPVDHHKYPSNMTI
+3023 FSPIDHHKYPSNMTI
-3038 TARVTFNDE
+3038 TARVTFDGA
-3047 VQQGAEVGVF
+3047 VQQDAEVGVF
-3057 ADDECRTAE
+3057 AGDECRTAE
-3066 ITDADGY
+3066 FTDADGY
-3073 AYFTVPGEGKC
+3073 AYFTVPGDGKC
-3084 NLRFLMVKNGDVW
+3084 TLRFMLAKDGQTWLSDVT
-3097 LADATVD
+3097 LD
-3104 FTEDAICGSY
+3104 FAEDAICGSY
-3114 KQPLELT
+3114 KLPFEVT
-3121 FGKTTYVDGIAIDA
+3121 FGKTTFIDGITA
-3135 DDNTH
+3135 DDDTNTR
-3140 WFDVHGRMLNGK
+3140 WYDLNGMLLNGK
-3152 PTAPGVYVRSTYD
+3152 PSVSGVYMRSTYD
-3165 PSTGLTTTRKVV
+3165 ANTGMTVTRKVV
-3177 VR
+3177 LK

>member
-8 LTNFSPPQVAR
+8 QPNFSPPQVAR

-34 TFLLLV
+34 AFLLLV

-49 YAGAHFGTDYGSN
+49 YAGAHFGKVYDGDT
-62 SRYNSRISHH
+62 YNSRISHH
-72 PTVDEPWITV
+72 PTVNEPWITV
-82 YFWFYDR
+82 YFWFYDTW
-89 DGYDGY
+89 GGDGY
-95 FLHDETERGHKGPAV
+95 FLHEQTERGHDGPAV

-120 DWELAWPANNGN
+120 DWELAWPSGNGN
-132 GDGLEDERGV
+132 ADGLEDQRGKN
-142 SGWWGSTYTRNV
+142 GWWGSTYTRNV

-161 RFWDPRRVYDQ
+161 RFWDPRKKNGQ
-172 YWVEMVIYI
+172 FWVEMVIYM

-197 WKINETSNAWEERTF
+197 WKLNGDNSNPGGSIQWEERTF
-212 RTQAIS
+212 RTQAIR
-218 NIFTDSPNYERTY
+218 NIFSDSPNYERTY
-231 GSLKVKGSSLNTSY
+231 GSLKVTRSSLNTSY
-245 GPTTVAMTTDGSYYN
+245 GPTTVAMTTDRSYYN
-260 KYSGKRYYDPSTM
+260 NYSGKRYYDPSTM

-299 GSFNLYTQ
+299 GSFYLYTQ
-307 KSITVTP
+307 KSIIVTP
-314 NDRPSTILFGWLKN
+314 NDRPSTILFGWLRN
-328 VIYDYDE
+328 AISDYDE
-335 SRNVAAAT
+335 SRNVVAAT

-350 SLTWQVHG
+350 SLTWEVYG
-358 GRYYTDGT
+358 SGYYTDGT

-398 PDYDQE
+398 PDYDQK

-441 TDVVSDKKAIT
+441 TDVVSDKKSIT

-719 ATPTILDLGGK
+719 TTPTILDLGGK
-730 LQLTLGAAG
+730 LQLTLGAAD

-1092 GASQNNIGIT
+1092 GASHNNIGIT

-1131 TAKATVE
+1131 TAKATVQ
-1138 SATSTIASHSWRGA
+1138 SATSVIASHSWRGA

-1182 SMKVVATGLS
+1182 SMKVVATGVS

-1365 AVYTWKAGLPNI
+1365 AMYTWKAGLPNI
-1377 TAPYSRTLSISYDI
+1377 TAPYTRTLSISYDI

-1501 TQGENASTWS
+1501 TQGESASTWS

-1633 SSNNDKKVW
+1633 SSNNDKKAW

-1743 WIMTVNTLGVETY
+1743 WVM
-1756 IATHTGGGTHNTS
+1756 
-1769 ESSTTKLSSFS
+1769 
-1780 YTLAEEGDD
+1780 
-1789 DALTVDVYKY
+1789 
-1799 GAYSPIFRTRG
+1799 
-1810 GQTSGPY
+1810 
-1817 EGEVKTKYY
+1817 
-1826 RPGTTIMEATMQ
+1826 
-1838 IEVPQITVDVPTV
+1838 
-1851 SNVPTGSAAN
+1851 
-1861 YTLRL
+1861 
-1866 TNASE
+1866 
-1871 IDEDVYYKLL
+1871 
-1881 MIDESNPDG
+1881 
-1890 AKITIDGMPLTDN
+1890 
-1903 RIIKIPA
+1903 
-1910 GETVTKAMQ
+1910 
-1919 LWQTNTSVLDYKNIG
+1919 
-1934 IVLASQSQYD
+1934 
-1944 PTSTWDQIADTVYVT
+1944 
-1959 AQFVP
+1959 
-1964 SSSAVTMK
+1964 
-1972 LDRTTLN
+1972 
-1979 SQTGDDLNI
+1979 
-1988 SFSQFDRDYHNLKAF
+1988 
-2003 RIQYRKQ
+2003 
-2010 GDTDWTL
+2010 
-2017 VREYV
+2017 
-2022 INEADKTQ
+2022 
-2030 NNELLPSTAT
+2030 
-2040 VSYKLPMHNFS
+2040 
-2051 DGDYTFR
+2051 
-2058 ILSVSA
+2058 
-2064 YGNEEVY
+2064 
-2071 NTSEEIAL
+2071 
-2079 VKDMQ
+2079 
-2084 RPQPLGMPTP
+2084 
-2094 TNGILSPGDDVSIEF
+2094 
-2109 NEPFLKG
+2109 
-2116 ELTKTANFIVT
+2116 
-2127 GVLNGAEVS
+2127 
-2136 HATALGMTGTSNT
+2136 
-2149 ASTEADINLAGKSFA
+2149 
-2164 IDAWVNLKGAGT
+2164 
-2176 LLSHGKGQQKLVVG
+2176 
-2190 VDDNRHLLVKIGD
+2190 
-2203 NAYTSKAEMP
+2203 
-2213 TDKWA
+2213 
-2218 YLTMNYAVTAN
+2218 
-2229 GNTLK
+2229 
-2234 AAVAEDATTTDLF
+2234 
-2247 TDEAVAA
+2247 
-2254 YEGNGPL
+2254 
-2261 AIGQRL
+2261 
-2267 KGAIHELTLWDEA
+2267 
-2280 HDMTAALMEKSKTK
+2280 
-2294 NPATRHLIGYWKMDE
+2294 
-2309 GEGTV
+2309 
-2314 VTDYARN
+2314 
-2321 RHLRMTGEN
+2321 
-2330 WYLNNENK
+2330 
-2338 AIALDGTSHLDIPT
+2338 
-2352 ADVSPL
+2352 
-2358 AADNCAIELWM
+2358 
-2369 RADKQKGETQ
+2369 
-2379 LLQAG
+2379 
-2384 EVELWMNTDGV
+2384 
-2395 LQLTSAGNT
+2395 
-2404 FAAGTSSL
+2404 
-2412 HDKAWHHVALN
+2412 
-2423 ILRNGNAAV
+2423 
-2432 YVDGERTMA
+2432 
-2441 TSVTGIGTTASDRII
+2441 
-2456 VGARRTLTED
+2456 
-2466 GAYKYDRQLVAGID
+2466 
-2480 EIRLWNATLT
+2480 
-2490 ADILKSR
+2490 
-2497 RKMRLTGK
+2497 
-2505 EQGLVAY
+2505 
-2512 YPFEKK
+2512 
-2518 TLDAYN
+2518 
-2524 QVVTVGSDDDLLRP
+2524 
-2538 DHKAVYAGALA
+2538 
-2549 FTDEAPA
+2549 
-2556 LREKKTETNVDYSFT
+2556 
-2571 ASDNKI
+2571 
-2577 VITLN
+2577 
-2582 ETPASMAACTIHF
+2582 
-2595 TVRDLRDANGNLSLP
+2595 
-2610 VCWSAYVNNNELAWS
+2610 
-2625 ENTMK
+2625 
-2630 TTKRVG
+2630 
-2636 ESHTF
+2636 
-2641 EATFANKS
+2641 
-2649 GKQQMWT
+2649 
-2656 LSGLPSWLKASAD
+2656 
-2669 YGTIDPLTST
+2669 
-2679 TIAFEVTEATPVGK
+2679 
-2693 YEETVYLTGN
+2693 
-2703 DGIATPLTLA
+2703 
-2713 ITVEGDKPNWTVDKG
+2713 
-2728 KYESTMSIIGTLSI
+2728 
-2742 LGKPSYDADDIV
+2742 
-2754 GVFVDD
+2754 
-2760 ECRGMAHPTYNA
+2760 TYN
-2772 RYDNSFVLLDVY
+2772 
-2784 GNADD
+2784 
-2789 AGTPLTF
+2789 
-2796 KVYDA
+2796 
-2801 STGIMYPVTTTSQP
+2801 I
-2815 VTFSAN
+2815 
-2821 VLVGKYAA
+2821 
-2829 PLLIEAADKIEQ
+2829 
-2841 ATMLGAGWNWMSF
+2841 
-2854 YAKADDM
+2854 
-2861 NVSSVFASVAD
+2861 
-2872 GVETVK
+2872 
-2878 SKDEFANCD
+2878 
-2887 KGTWHGKSFD
+2887 
-2897 VDNRS
+2897 
-2902 MYKARMS
+2902 
-2909 SAKVLKLIGSSGT
+2909 KL
-2922 QADRTITLVPGWNW
+2922 
-2936 IAYNNTQTA
+2936 
-2945 SVADALAGMD
+2945 
-2955 PQDGDMI
+2955 
-2962 KGQYGFALFDGYE
+2962 
-2975 WTGSLKALT
+2975 
-2984 PGQGYMLQSA
+2984 
-2994 SANVRTFNY
+2994 
-3003 PSSLPAYVQK
+3003 
-3013 KVAAQSKQST
+3013 
-3023 FTPVDHHKYPSNMTI
+3023 
-3038 TARVTFNDE
+3038 
-3047 VQQGAEVGVF
+3047 
-3057 ADDECRTAE
+3057 
-3066 ITDADGY
+3066 
-3073 AYFTVPGEGKC
+3073 
-3084 NLRFLMVKNGDVW
+3084 
-3097 LADATVD
+3097 
-3104 FTEDAICGSY
+3104 
-3114 KQPLELT
+3114 
-3121 FGKTTYVDGIAIDA
+3121 
-3135 DDNTH
+3135 
-3140 WFDVHGRMLNGK
+3140 
-3152 PTAPGVYVRSTYD
+3152 
-3165 PSTGLTTTRKVV
+3165 
-3177 VR
+3177 

>member
-1 MKENHYS
+1 MKNQLYS
-8 LTNFSPPQVAR
+8 SPNIFW
-19 GKQCQSTPPWRRRLL
+19 TL
-34 TFLLLV
+34 LLLV
-40 MALAVPRQA
+40 MAMVVPRQA

-172 YWVEMVIYI
+172 YWVEMVIYM

-231 GSLKVKGSSLNTSY
+231 GSLKVTGSSLNRNY
-245 GPTTVAMTTDGSYYN
+245 GPTTVAMTTDGSYYKDYGN
-260 KYSGKRYYDPSTM
+260 GKRYFDPSTL
-273 NQAVYK
+273 NKAVYK
-279 TYSKGASS
+279 TYSKGSS
-287 YNGLTLSYNEQG
+287 TYNGLTLSYDETD
-299 GSFNLYTQ
+299 GSSFYLYRQ

-314 NDRPSTILFGWLKN
+314 NDRPSTIIFGWQMDMPYR
-328 VIYDYDE
+328 YDAP
-335 SRNVAAAT
+335 RNVDATT

-350 SLTWQVHG
+350 LLTWQASG
-358 GRYYTDGT
+358 GRCYANGT
-366 WSIYRYPDGHP
+366 WSIYRYPNGHP
-377 EDKTKVAGDIPY
+377 EDKTKVASEIPY

-398 PDYDQE
+398 PDYDQK

-419 KLLSSLMSSKT
+419 KLLSRQMESTT
-430 QSVQRSFPINI
+430 QFVQRSFPINI
-441 TDVVSDKKAIT
+441 TDVVSDKKSIT

-684 DGVFLSKDSETLNK
+684 DGVFFSKDSETLNK

-719 ATPTILDLGGK
+719 TTPTILDLGGK
-730 LQLTLGAAG
+730 LQLTLGAAD

-744 YPLTLKSASAS
+744 YPLTLKGASAS

-764 NAFTSLTLAV
+764 NTFTSLTLAV
-774 DAAGAATVTAVNAD
+774 DATGAATVTAVNAD

-802 KVQFADADNTGLCL
+802 KVQFANADNTGLCL

-1092 GASQNNIGIT
+1092 GASHNNIGIT

-1113 RLNVVKKVNGTSY
+1113 RLNVVKKVSGTSY

-1138 SATSTIASHSWRGA
+1138 SATGTIASHSWRGA
-1152 GDAAK
+1152 GDASK

-1182 SMKVVATGLS
+1182 SMKVVATGQS

-1218 RQEYAYNCKLR
+1218 RQEYAYNCKLS

-1256 IEDASGKLA
+1256 IEDANGKLA

-1312 VASRVPLSGN
+1312 VASRVPLSNN

-1377 TAPYSRTLSISYDI
+1377 TAPYTRTLSISYDI

-1501 TQGENASTWS
+1501 TQGESASTWS
-1511 RTVTATRTI
+1511 RSVTTTRTI

-1557 TSDKATLELKDIIT
+1557 TSDKAALELKDVVT

-1715 INMSTQVEESHGST
+1715 INMSTQVEESNGST

-1743 WIMTVNTLGVETY
+1743 WVMTYNTLGVETY

-1944 PTSTWDQIADTVYVT
+1944 PTSTWDQIADTVYVS

-2109 NEPFLKG
+2109 NENFLKG

-2136 HATALGMTGTSNT
+2136 HATALGMTGTDNT
-2149 ASTEADINLAGKSFA
+2149 AVTEADINLAGKSFA

-2190 VDDNRHLLVKIGD
+2190 MDDNRHLQVKIGD

-2218 YLTMNYAVTAN
+2218 YLTINFAATAN

-2247 TDEAVAA
+2247 TDETVAA

-2261 AIGQRL
+2261 AIGQRMT
-2267 KGAIHELTLWDEA
+2267 GAIHELTLWDEA
-2280 HDMTAALMEKSKTK
+2280 HDMTAALMEKNKTK

-2314 VTDYARN
+2314 ITDYARN

-2338 AIALDGTSHLDIPT
+2338 AITLDGTSHLDIPT

-2395 LQLTSAGNT
+2395 LQLTSGDKT
-2404 FAAGTSSL
+2404 FAAGTASL

-2441 TSVTGIGTTASDRII
+2441 TSVTGIGTTASDRMI
-2456 VGARRTLTED
+2456 VGARRTHTED

-2497 RKMRLTGK
+2497 RKMRLNGT

-2524 QVVTVGSDDDLLRP
+2524 QVVTVGTDDDMLRT
-2538 DHKAVYAGALA
+2538 DHKAVYADALT

-2582 ETPASMAACTIHF
+2582 ETPATIAACTLNF
-2595 TVRDLRDANGNLSLP
+2595 TVRDLRDVNGNLSLP
-2610 VCWSAYVNNNELAWS
+2610 VCWSAYINNNELAWS
-2625 ENTMK
+2625 ENSMK
-2630 TTKRVG
+2630 MTKKAG

-2641 EATFANKS
+2641 EASFTNKS

-2656 LSGLPSWLKASAD
+2656 ISGMPSWLKAD
-2669 YGTIDPLTST
+2669 TEYGIVDPLATE
-2679 TIAFEVTEATPVGK
+2679 TISFEVTEATPVGK
-2693 YEETVYLTGN
+2693 YDETVYLTGN
-2703 DGIATPLTLA
+2703 DGIATPLTLSL
-2713 ITVEGDKPNWTVDKG
+2713 TMEGDKPDWTVDKG

-2754 GVFVDD
+2754 GVFVDG
-2760 ECRGMAHPTYNA
+2760 ECRGIAHPAYNA
-2772 RYDNSFVLLDVY
+2772 RYDNSFLLLDVY
-2784 GNADD
+2784 GNDND
-2789 AGTPLTF
+2789 AGKALTF
-2796 KVYDA
+2796 KAYDA
-2801 STGIMYPVTTTSQP
+2801 STGIMYPVTTTSQD

-2821 VLVGKYAA
+2821 VLIGKYAA
-2829 PLLIEAADKIEQ
+2829 PLLIETADKIEQ
-2841 ATMLGAGWNWMSF
+2841 TTLLSTGWNWTSF
-2854 YAKADDM
+2854 YVNADDM

-2878 SKDEFANCD
+2878 TKDEFANCD
-2887 KGTWHGKSFD
+2887 KGTWYGKTFD

-2909 SAKVLKLIGSSGT
+2909 SAKVLKLIGSYGSKE
-2922 QADRTITLVPGWNW
+2922 DRTITVVPGWNW

-2945 SVADALAGMD
+2945 SVADALAGIN

-2962 KGQYGFALFDGYE
+2962 KGQAGFAVFDGYE

-2984 PGQGYMLQSA
+2984 PGQGYMLHSA
-2994 SANVRTFNY
+2994 STSTRTFNY
-3003 PSSLPAYVQK
+3003 PSSLQAYVQK
-3013 KVAAQSKQST
+3013 KAAAQRKQYS
-3023 FTPVDHHKYPSNMTI
+3023 FSPVDHHKYPSNMTI
-3038 TARVTFNDE
+3038 TARVTFDGA
-3047 VQQGAEVGVF
+3047 VQQDAEVGVF
-3057 ADDECRTAE
+3057 VGDECRTAE
-3066 ITDADGY
+3066 FTDADGY
-3073 AYFTVPGEGKC
+3073 AYFTVPGDGKC
-3084 NLRFLMVKNGDVW
+3084 TLRFKLVKDGQTWYSDVT
-3097 LADATVD
+3097 LEY
-3104 FTEDAICGSY
+3104 TEDAICGSY
-3114 KQPLELT
+3114 KLPFEVT
-3121 FGKTTYVDGIAIDA
+3121 FGKTTFIDGLTA
-3135 DDNTH
+3135 DDDTNTR
-3140 WFDVHGRMLNGK
+3140 WYDLNGMLLNGK
-3152 PTAPGVYVRSTYD
+3152 PSVPGVYVRSTYD
-3165 PSTGLTTTRKVV
+3165 ANTGLTVTRKVV
-3177 VR
+3177 LK

>member
-1 MKENHYS
+1 MKNKLYS
-8 LTNFSPPQVAR
+8 LPNIFWT
-19 GKQCQSTPPWRRRLL
+19 L
-34 TFLLLV
+34 LLLV
-40 MALAVPRQA
+40 MAMVVPRQA
-49 YAGAHFGTDYGSN
+49 YAGAHFGTIYDGDT
-62 SRYNSRISHH
+62 YNSRISHH
-72 PTVDEPWITV
+72 PTVNEPWITV
-82 YFWFYDR
+82 YFWFYDTW
-89 DGYDGY
+89 GGDGY

-120 DWELAWPANNGN
+120 DWELAWSSGNGN
-132 GDGLEDERGV
+132 ASGLDDQRGNN
-142 SGWWGSTYTRNV
+142 GWWGSTYTNSV

-161 RFWDPRRVYDQ
+161 RFWDPRKVNGQ
-172 YWVEMVIYI
+172 FWVEMVIYM
-181 DKMAVATEHDI
+181 DKMAVATEHDV

-197 WKINETSNAWEERTF
+197 WKLNGDSSNPGGSIKFEERTF
-212 RTQAIS
+212 RTQAIR
-218 NIFTDSPNYERTY
+218 NIFSDSPNYERTY
-231 GSLKVKGSSLNTSY
+231 GSLKVTRSSLNTSY
-245 GPTTVAMTTDGSYYN
+245 GPTTVAMTTDGSYYKDYGN
-260 KYSGKRYYDPSTM
+260 GKRYFDPSTM

-279 TYSKGASS
+279 TYSKGSS
-287 YNGLTLSYNEQG
+287 TYNGLTLSYNETD
-299 GSFNLYTQ
+299 GSSFYLYRQ

-314 NDRPSTILFGWLKN
+314 NDRPSTIIFGWQMDMPYRYDAPCN
-328 VIYDYDE
+328 VD
-335 SRNVAAAT
+335 ATT

-350 SLTWQVHG
+350 LLTWQASG
-358 GRYYTDGT
+358 GLCYANGT

-377 EDKTKVAGDIPY
+377 EDKTKVASDIPY

-398 PDYDQE
+398 PDYDQK

-419 KLLSSLMSSKT
+419 KLLSRQMESTT
-430 QSVQRSFPINI
+430 QFVQRSFPINI
-441 TDVVSDKKAIT
+441 TDVVSDKKSIT

-460 KGNESYAFKLLR
+460 KGNESYTFKLLR

-582 TDTWATIYKTS
+582 TDTWGTIYKTS

-719 ATPTILDLGGK
+719 TTPTILDLGGK
-730 LQLTLGAAG
+730 LQLTLGAAD

-744 YPLTLKSASAS
+744 YPLTLKGASASAS
-755 APTGIYLKP
+755 TGIYLKP

-802 KVQFADADNTGLCL
+802 KVLFADADDTGLCL

-1092 GASQNNIGIT
+1092 GASHNNIGIT

-1113 RLNVVKKVNGTSY
+1113 RLNVVKKLNGTSY
-1126 SYETN
+1126 SYEIN

-1182 SMKVVATGLS
+1182 SIKVVATGLS

-1205 MQLTDTLTNENGA
+1205 MQLTDTLVTENGA
-1218 RQEYAYNCKLR
+1218 RHEYAYNCKLR

-1256 IEDASGKLA
+1256 IEDANGKLA
-1265 IDDIYTIDTNGK
+1265 IDDIYTIDTNDK

-1312 VASRVPLSGN
+1312 VASRVPLSNN

-1377 TAPYSRTLSISYDI
+1377 TAPYTRTLSISYDI

-1445 ITSKSTS
+1445 VTSKSTS
-1452 YGGVWSSEE
+1452 YGGVWSTENE
-1461 EGAVT
+1461 VIAT

-1472 ITSLTGGIGIGKID
+1472 ITTLTGGIGIGKID

-1493 ATLGLNVS
+1493 ASAGLNVT
-1501 TQGENASTWS
+1501 TQGESASTWS
-1511 RTVTATRTI
+1511 RSVTTTRTI
-1520 STSSAPEYVGANG
+1520 STSSASEYVGANG

-1547 ARDINFRRQG
+1547 ARDVNFRRQG
-1557 TSDKATLELKDIIT
+1557 TSDKAALELKDVVT

-1593 NLRSMRNSLLQ
+1593 NLRAMRNSLLQ

-1633 SSNNDKKVW
+1633 SSNHDKKAW
-1642 GSKATKYVSSD
+1642 GSKATKHVSIS
-1653 GPSYTMVVPDDNHC
+1653 GPSYTMIAPSNNNQC
-1667 YSDSVEWCNNQIR
+1667 YSDSVEWCNSQIQ

-1696 YENREKYIDQN
+1696 YENREKHIDQN

-1715 INMSTQVEESHGST
+1715 VNMSTQVEESHGST
-1729 LDWSLT
+1729 TDWTLT
-1735 AIVTLDRR
+1735 ANVILDKT
-1743 WIMTVNTLGVETY
+1743 WIAAFNELGVETH
-1756 IATHTGGGTHNTS
+1756 ISTRTGGGTHNTW
-1769 ESSTTKLSSFS
+1769 ESGTTKLSSFS

-1838 IEVPQITVDVPTV
+1838 IEVPQITVDVPKV

-1910 GETVTKAMQ
+1910 GQTVTKAMQ

-1944 PTSTWDQIADTVYVT
+1944 PTSTWDQIADTVYVS

-1988 SFSQFDRDYHNLKAF
+1988 SFNQFDRDYHNLKAF

-2058 ILSVSA
+2058 ILSVST

-2084 RPQPLGMPTP
+2084 RPKPLGMPTP

-2109 NEPFLKG
+2109 NENFLKG

-2136 HATALGMTGTSNT
+2136 HATALGMTGTANT

-2164 IDAWVNLKGAGT
+2164 IDAWVKLKGAGT

-2190 VDDNRHLLVKIGD
+2190 VDDNRHLQVKIGS
-2203 NAYTSKAEMP
+2203 NVYTSKAEMP

-2218 YLTMNYAVTAN
+2218 YLTMNYAVTDK

-2247 TDEAVAA
+2247 TDETVAA

-2261 AIGQRL
+2261 AIGQHMT
-2267 KGAIHELTLWDEA
+2267 GAIHELTLWDEA
-2280 HDMTAALMEKSKTK
+2280 HDMTAALMEKNKTK

-2314 VTDYARN
+2314 ITDYARN
-2321 RHLRMTGEN
+2321 RHLRMPGEN

-2338 AIALDGTSHLDIPT
+2338 AITLDGTSHLDIPT

-2395 LQLTSAGNT
+2395 LQLTSGDNT
-2404 FAAGTSSL
+2404 FSAGTSSL
-2412 HDKAWHHVALN
+2412 QDKAWHHVALN

-2441 TSVTGIGTTASDRII
+2441 TSVTGIGTTASDRMI

-2480 EIRLWNATLT
+2480 EIRLWNATLS

-2497 RKMRLTGK
+2497 RKMRLNGT

-2512 YPFEKK
+2512 YPFEKN

-2524 QVVTVGSDDDLLRP
+2524 QVVTVGTDDDMLRT
-2538 DHKAVYAGALA
+2538 DHKAVYADALT

-2582 ETPASMAACTIHF
+2582 ETPATIAACTLNF
-2595 TVRDLRDANGNLSLP
+2595 TVRDLRDVNGNLSLP
-2610 VCWSAYVNNNELAWS
+2610 VCWSAYINNNELAWS
-2625 ENTMK
+2625 ENSIKM
-2630 TTKRVG
+2630 TKKAG

-2641 EATFANKS
+2641 EASFTNKS
-2649 GKQQMWT
+2649 GMQQMWT
-2656 LSGLPSWLKASAD
+2656 ISGMPSWLKAD
-2669 YGTIDPLTST
+2669 TEYGTVDPLATE
-2679 TIAFEVTEATPVGK
+2679 TISFEVTEATPVGK
-2693 YEETVYLTGN
+2693 YDETVYLTGN
-2703 DGIATPLTLA
+2703 DGIATPLTLSL
-2713 ITVEGDKPNWTVDKG
+2713 TMEGDKPDWTVDKG

-2754 GVFVDD
+2754 GVFVDG
-2760 ECRGMAHPTYNA
+2760 ECRGIAHPAYNE
-2772 RYDNSFVLLDVY
+2772 RYDNSFLLLDVY
-2784 GNADD
+2784 GNDDD
-2789 AGTPLTF
+2789 AGKVLTF
-2796 KVYDA
+2796 KAYDA
-2801 STGIMYPVTTTSQP
+2801 STGIMYPVTTTSQD

-2821 VLVGKYAA
+2821 VLIGKYAA
-2829 PLLIEAADKIEQ
+2829 PLLIETADKIEQ
-2841 ATMLGAGWNWMSF
+2841 TTLLSTGWNWTSF
-2854 YAKADDM
+2854 YVNADDM

-2872 GVETVK
+2872 SVETVK
-2878 SKDEFANCD
+2878 TKDEFANCD
-2887 KGTWHGKSFD
+2887 KGTWYGKTFD

-2909 SAKVLKLIGSSGT
+2909 STKVLKLIGSYGSKE
-2922 QADRTITLVPGWNW
+2922 DRTITVVPGWNW

-3013 KVAAQSKQST
+3013 KAAAQCKQYS
-3023 FTPVDHHKYPSNMTI
+3023 FSPIDHHKYPSNMTI
-3038 TARVTFNDE
+3038 TARVTFDGA
-3047 VQQGAEVGVF
+3047 VQQDAEVGVF
-3057 ADDECRTAE
+3057 AGDECRTAE
-3066 ITDADGY
+3066 FTDADGY
-3073 AYFTVPGEGKC
+3073 AYFTVPGDGKC
-3084 NLRFLMVKNGDVW
+3084 TLRFMLAKDGQTWLSDVT
-3097 LADATVD
+3097 LD
-3104 FTEDAICGSY
+3104 FAEDAICGSY
-3114 KQPLELT
+3114 KLPFEVT
-3121 FGKTTYVDGIAIDA
+3121 FGKTTFIDGITA
-3135 DDNTH
+3135 DDDTNTR
-3140 WFDVHGRMLNGK
+3140 WYDLNGMLLNGK
-3152 PTAPGVYVRSTYD
+3152 PSVSGVYMRSTYD
-3165 PSTGLTTTRKVV
+3165 ANTGMTVTRKVV
-3177 VR
+3177 LK

>member
-1 MKENHYS
+1 MKNKLYS
-8 LTNFSPPQVAR
+8 LPNIFWT
-19 GKQCQSTPPWRRRLL
+19 L
-34 TFLLLV
+34 LLLV
-40 MALAVPRQA
+40 MAMVVPRQT
-49 YAGAHFGTDYGSN
+49 YAGAHFGTIYDGDT
-62 SRYNSRISHH
+62 YNSRISHH
-72 PTVDEPWITV
+72 STVNEPWITV
-82 YFWFYDR
+82 YFWFYDTW
-89 DGYDGY
+89 GGDGY
-95 FLHDETERGHKGPAV
+95 FLHDETERDHKGPAV

-120 DWELAWPANNGN
+120 DWELAWSSGNGN
-132 GDGLEDERGV
+132 ASGLDDQRGNN
-142 SGWWGSTYTRNV
+142 GWWGSTYTNSV

-161 RFWDPRRVYDQ
+161 RFWDPRKVNGQ
-172 YWVEMVIYI
+172 FWVEMVIYM
-181 DKMAVATEHDI
+181 DKMAVATEHDV

-197 WKINETSNAWEERTF
+197 WKLNGDSSNPGGSIKFEERTF
-212 RTQAIS
+212 RTQAIR
-218 NIFTDSPNYERTY
+218 NIFSDSPNYERTY
-231 GSLKVKGSSLNTSY
+231 GSLKVTRSSLNTSY
-245 GPTTVAMTTDGSYYN
+245 GPTTVAMTTDGSYYKDYGN
-260 KYSGKRYYDPSTM
+260 GKRYFDPSTM

-279 TYSKGASS
+279 TYSKGSS
-287 YNGLTLSYNEQG
+287 TYNGLTLSYNETD
-299 GSFNLYTQ
+299 GSSFYLYRQ

-314 NDRPSTILFGWLKN
+314 NDRPSTIIFGWQMDMPYRYDAPCN
-328 VIYDYDE
+328 VD
-335 SRNVAAAT
+335 ATT

-350 SLTWQVHG
+350 LLTWQASG
-358 GRYYTDGT
+358 GLCYANGT

-377 EDKTKVAGDIPY
+377 EDKTKIASDIPY

-398 PDYDQE
+398 PDYDQK

-419 KLLSSLMSSKT
+419 KLLSRQMESTT
-430 QSVQRSFPINI
+430 QFVQRSFPINI
-441 TDVVSDKKAIT
+441 TDVVSDKKSIT

-719 ATPTILDLGGK
+719 TTPTILDLGGK
-730 LQLTLGAAG
+730 LQLTLGAAD

-744 YPLTLKSASAS
+744 YPLTLKGASASAS
-755 APTGIYLKP
+755 TGIYLKP

-802 KVQFADADNTGLCL
+802 KVLFADADDTGLCL

-1092 GASQNNIGIT
+1092 GASHNNIGIT

-1131 TAKATVE
+1131 TAKASVE

-1182 SMKVVATGLS
+1182 SIKVVATGLS

-1205 MQLTDTLTNENGA
+1205 MQLTDTLVTENGA
-1218 RQEYAYNCKLR
+1218 RHEYAYNCKLR

-1256 IEDASGKLA
+1256 IEDANGKLA

-1312 VASRVPLSGN
+1312 VASRVPLSNN

-1377 TAPYSRTLSISYDI
+1377 TAPYTRTLSISYDI

-1445 ITSKSTS
+1445 VTSKSTS
-1452 YGGVWSSEE
+1452 YGGVWSTENE
-1461 EGAVT
+1461 VIAT

-1472 ITSLTGGIGIGKID
+1472 ITTLTGGIGIGKID

-1493 ATLGLNVS
+1493 ASAGLNVT
-1501 TQGENASTWS
+1501 TQGESASTWS
-1511 RTVTATRTI
+1511 RSVTTTRTI
-1520 STSSAPEYVGANG
+1520 STSSASEYVGANG

-1547 ARDINFRRQG
+1547 ARDVNFRRQG
-1557 TSDKATLELKDIIT
+1557 TSDKAALELKDVVT

-1593 NLRSMRNSLLQ
+1593 NLRAMRNSLLQ

-1633 SSNNDKKVW
+1633 SSNHDKKAW
-1642 GSKATKYVSSD
+1642 GSKATKHVSIS
-1653 GPSYTMVVPDDNHC
+1653 GPSYTMIAPSNNNQC
-1667 YSDSVEWCNNQIR
+1667 YSDSVEWCNSQIQ

-1696 YENREKYIDQN
+1696 YENHEKHIDQN

-1715 INMSTQVEESHGST
+1715 VNMSTQVEESHGST
-1729 LDWSLT
+1729 
-1735 AIVTLDRR
+1735 
-1743 WIMTVNTLGVETY
+1743 
-1756 IATHTGGGTHNTS
+1756 
-1769 ESSTTKLSSFS
+1769 
-1780 YTLAEEGDD
+1780 
-1789 DALTVDVYKY
+1789 
-1799 GAYSPIFRTRG
+1799 
-1810 GQTSGPY
+1810 
-1817 EGEVKTKYY
+1817 
-1826 RPGTTIMEATMQ
+1826 
-1838 IEVPQITVDVPTV
+1838 
-1851 SNVPTGSAAN
+1851 
-1861 YTLRL
+1861 
-1866 TNASE
+1866 
-1871 IDEDVYYKLL
+1871 
-1881 MIDESNPDG
+1881 
-1890 AKITIDGMPLTDN
+1890 
-1903 RIIKIPA
+1903 
-1910 GETVTKAMQ
+1910 
-1919 LWQTNTSVLDYKNIG
+1919 
-1934 IVLASQSQYD
+1934 
-1944 PTSTWDQIADTVYVT
+1944 
-1959 AQFVP
+1959 
-1964 SSSAVTMK
+1964 
-1972 LDRTTLN
+1972 
-1979 SQTGDDLNI
+1979 
-1988 SFSQFDRDYHNLKAF
+1988 
-2003 RIQYRKQ
+2003 
-2010 GDTDWTL
+2010 TDWTL
-2017 VREYV
+2017 TANV
-2022 INEADKTQ
+2022 ILDKTWIAAF
-2030 NNELLPSTAT
+2030 NELGVKRIFPHAQEVERITHGRAAPPSCRHSAT
-2040 VSYKLPMHNFS
+2040 
-2051 DGDYTFR
+2051 
-2058 ILSVSA
+2058 
-2064 YGNEEVY
+2064 
-2071 NTSEEIAL
+2071 
-2079 VKDMQ
+2079 
-2084 RPQPLGMPTP
+2084 PL
-2094 TNGILSPGDDVSIEF
+2094 LR
-2109 NEPFLKG
+2109 K
-2116 ELTKTANFIVT
+2116 
-2127 GVLNGAEVS
+2127 
-2136 HATALGMTGTSNT
+2136 
-2149 ASTEADINLAGKSFA
+2149 
-2164 IDAWVNLKGAGT
+2164 
-2176 LLSHGKGQQKLVVG
+2176 
-2190 VDDNRHLLVKIGD
+2190 
-2203 NAYTSKAEMP
+2203 
-2213 TDKWA
+2213 
-2218 YLTMNYAVTAN
+2218 
-2229 GNTLK
+2229 
-2234 AAVAEDATTTDLF
+2234 ATTTL
-2247 TDEAVAA
+2247 
-2254 YEGNGPL
+2254 
-2261 AIGQRL
+2261 
-2267 KGAIHELTLWDEA
+2267 
-2280 HDMTAALMEKSKTK
+2280 
-2294 NPATRHLIGYWKMDE
+2294 
-2309 GEGTV
+2309 
-2314 VTDYARN
+2314 
-2321 RHLRMTGEN
+2321 
-2330 WYLNNENK
+2330 
-2338 AIALDGTSHLDIPT
+2338 
-2352 ADVSPL
+2352 
-2358 AADNCAIELWM
+2358 
-2369 RADKQKGETQ
+2369 
-2379 LLQAG
+2379 
-2384 EVELWMNTDGV
+2384 
-2395 LQLTSAGNT
+2395 
-2404 FAAGTSSL
+2404 
-2412 HDKAWHHVALN
+2412 
-2423 ILRNGNAAV
+2423 
-2432 YVDGERTMA
+2432 
-2441 TSVTGIGTTASDRII
+2441 
-2456 VGARRTLTED
+2456 
-2466 GAYKYDRQLVAGID
+2466 
-2480 EIRLWNATLT
+2480 
-2490 ADILKSR
+2490 
-2497 RKMRLTGK
+2497 
-2505 EQGLVAY
+2505 
-2512 YPFEKK
+2512 
-2518 TLDAYN
+2518 
-2524 QVVTVGSDDDLLRP
+2524 
-2538 DHKAVYAGALA
+2538 
-2549 FTDEAPA
+2549 
-2556 LREKKTETNVDYSFT
+2556 
-2571 ASDNKI
+2571 
-2577 VITLN
+2577 
-2582 ETPASMAACTIHF
+2582 
-2595 TVRDLRDANGNLSLP
+2595 
-2610 VCWSAYVNNNELAWS
+2610 
-2625 ENTMK
+2625 
-2630 TTKRVG
+2630 
-2636 ESHTF
+2636 
-2641 EATFANKS
+2641 
-2649 GKQQMWT
+2649 
-2656 LSGLPSWLKASAD
+2656 
-2669 YGTIDPLTST
+2669 
-2679 TIAFEVTEATPVGK
+2679 
-2693 YEETVYLTGN
+2693 
-2703 DGIATPLTLA
+2703 
-2713 ITVEGDKPNWTVDKG
+2713 
-2728 KYESTMSIIGTLSI
+2728 
-2742 LGKPSYDADDIV
+2742 
-2754 GVFVDD
+2754 
-2760 ECRGMAHPTYNA
+2760 
-2772 RYDNSFVLLDVY
+2772 
-2784 GNADD
+2784 
-2789 AGTPLTF
+2789 
-2796 KVYDA
+2796 
-2801 STGIMYPVTTTSQP
+2801 
-2815 VTFSAN
+2815 
-2821 VLVGKYAA
+2821 
-2829 PLLIEAADKIEQ
+2829 
-2841 ATMLGAGWNWMSF
+2841 
-2854 YAKADDM
+2854 
-2861 NVSSVFASVAD
+2861 
-2872 GVETVK
+2872 
-2878 SKDEFANCD
+2878 
-2887 KGTWHGKSFD
+2887 
-2897 VDNRS
+2897 
-2902 MYKARMS
+2902 
-2909 SAKVLKLIGSSGT
+2909 
-2922 QADRTITLVPGWNW
+2922 
-2936 IAYNNTQTA
+2936 
-2945 SVADALAGMD
+2945 
-2955 PQDGDMI
+2955 
-2962 KGQYGFALFDGYE
+2962 
-2975 WTGSLKALT
+2975 
-2984 PGQGYMLQSA
+2984 
-2994 SANVRTFNY
+2994 
-3003 PSSLPAYVQK
+3003 
-3013 KVAAQSKQST
+3013 
-3023 FTPVDHHKYPSNMTI
+3023 
-3038 TARVTFNDE
+3038 
-3047 VQQGAEVGVF
+3047 
-3057 ADDECRTAE
+3057 
-3066 ITDADGY
+3066 
-3073 AYFTVPGEGKC
+3073 
-3084 NLRFLMVKNGDVW
+3084 
-3097 LADATVD
+3097 
-3104 FTEDAICGSY
+3104 
-3114 KQPLELT
+3114 
-3121 FGKTTYVDGIAIDA
+3121 
-3135 DDNTH
+3135 
-3140 WFDVHGRMLNGK
+3140 
-3152 PTAPGVYVRSTYD
+3152 
-3165 PSTGLTTTRKVV
+3165 
-3177 VR
+3177 

>member
-1 MKENHYS
+1 MKNKLYS
-8 LTNFSPPQVAR
+8 LPNIF
-19 GKQCQSTPPWRRRLL
+19 W

-40 MALAVPRQA
+40 IAMAVPRQA

-72 PTVDEPWITV
+72 PTVNEPWITV

-89 DGYDGY
+89 DGHDGY
-95 FLHDETERGHKGPAV
+95 FLHNKTEPGHDGPAV

-120 DWELAWPANNGN
+120 DWELSWASGNGN
-132 GDGLEDERGV
+132 ASGLEDQREKN
-142 SGWWGSTYTRNV
+142 GWWGSTYTRNV

-161 RFWDPRRVYDQ
+161 RFWDPRRENDQ
-172 YWVEMVIYI
+172 YWVEMVIYM

-192 KIRGK
+192 KIRGM
-197 WKINETSNAWEERTF
+197 WRINDVSEKYEERTF

-218 NIFTDSPNYERTY
+218 NIFSDSPSYERTY

-260 KYSGKRYYDPSTM
+260 NYSGKRYYDPSTM

-279 TYSKGASS
+279 TYSKGSSS

-299 GSFNLYTQ
+299 GSFKLYKQ

-314 NDRPSTILFGWLKN
+314 NDRPSTILFRW
-328 VIYDYDE
+328 VWAAISDYDE
-335 SRNVAAAT
+335 PRKVEAAT

-350 SLTWQVHG
+350 SLTWQVYG
-358 GRYYTDGT
+358 SSYYTDGT
-366 WSIYRYPDGHP
+366 WSIYRYHDGHP
-377 EDKTKVAGDIPY
+377 EDKTKVASDIPY

-398 PDYDQE
+398 PDYDQK

-419 KLLSSLMSSKT
+419 KLLSSLMASTT

-441 TDVVSDKKAIT
+441 TDVVSDKKSIT

-528 SSTNILEGRITGN
+528 SSANILEGRITGN

-565 QVGADVT
+565 QVGADAT

-719 ATPTILDLGGK
+719 TTPTILDLGGK
-730 LQLTLGAAG
+730 LQLTLGTADSG
-739 TDGKG
+739 GKG

-755 APTGIYLKP
+755 APTSIYLKP

-774 DAAGAATVTAVNAD
+774 DAAGTATVTAINAD
-788 DSVTVVPLADKLNA
+788 DSVTVMPLADKLNA
-802 KVQFADADNTGLCL
+802 KVQFANADNTGLCL

-832 DEMRVFSDKALS
+832 DEMRVFSGKALS

-1092 GASQNNIGIT
+1092 GASHNNIGIT

-1205 MQLTDTLTNENGA
+1205 MQLTDTLVTENGA

-1256 IEDASGKLA
+1256 IEDANGKLA

-1312 VASRVPLSGN
+1312 VASRVPLSNN

-1377 TAPYSRTLSISYDI
+1377 TAPYTRTLSISYDI

-1445 ITSKSTS
+1445 VTSKSTS
-1452 YGGVWSSEE
+1452 YGGVWSTENE
-1461 EGAVT
+1461 VIAT

-1472 ITSLTGGIGIGKID
+1472 ITTLTGGIGIGKID

-1493 ATLGLNVS
+1493 ASAGLNVT
-1501 TQGENASTWS
+1501 TQGESASTWS
-1511 RTVTATRTI
+1511 RSVTTTRTI
-1520 STSSAPEYVGANG
+1520 STSSASEYVGANG

-1547 ARDINFRRQG
+1547 ARDVNFRRQG
-1557 TSDKATLELKDIIT
+1557 TSDKAALELKDVVT
-1571 TGLNFKTMFNYTE
+1571 TGLNFKTMFNYTA

-1593 NLRSMRNSLLQ
+1593 NLRAMRNSLLQ

-1633 SSNNDKKVW
+1633 SSNHDKKAW
-1642 GSKATKYVSSD
+1642 GSKATKHVSIS
-1653 GPSYTMVVPDDNHC
+1653 GPSYTMIAPSNNNQC
-1667 YSDSVEWCNNQIR
+1667 YSDSVEWCNSQIQ

-1696 YENREKYIDQN
+1696 YENREKHIDQN

-1715 INMSTQVEESHGST
+1715 VNMSTQVEESHGST
-1729 LDWSLT
+1729 TDWTLT
-1735 AIVTLDRR
+1735 ANVILDKT
-1743 WIMTVNTLGVETY
+1743 WIAAFNELGVETH
-1756 IATHTGGGTHNTS
+1756 ISTRTGGGTHNTW
-1769 ESSTTKLSSFS
+1769 ESGTTKLSSFS

-1910 GETVTKAMQ
+1910 GQTVTKAMQ

-1944 PTSTWDQIADTVYVT
+1944 PTSTWDQIADTVYVS

-1988 SFSQFDRDYHNLKAF
+1988 SFNQFDRDYHNLKAF

-2058 ILSVSA
+2058 ILSVSS

-2071 NTSEEIAL
+2071 NTSEENVL

-2109 NEPFLKG
+2109 NKNFLKG

-2136 HATALGMTGTSNT
+2136 HATALGMTGTANT

-2176 LLSHGKGQQKLVVG
+2176 LLTHGKGQQKLVVG
-2190 VDDNRHLLVKIGD
+2190 MDDNRHLQVKIGD

-2218 YLTMNYAVTAN
+2218 YLTINFAATAN

-2247 TDEAVAA
+2247 TDETVAT

-2261 AIGQRL
+2261 AIGQHMT
-2267 KGAIHELTLWDEA
+2267 GAIHELTLWDEA
-2280 HDMTAALMEKSKTK
+2280 HDMTAALMEKNKTK

-2314 VTDYARN
+2314 ITDYARN

-2338 AIALDGTSHLDIPT
+2338 AITLDGTSHLDIPT

-2384 EVELWMNTDGV
+2384 EVELWMNADGV
-2395 LQLTSAGNT
+2395 LQLTSGDNT
-2404 FAAGTSSL
+2404 FAAGTASL

-2441 TSVTGIGTTASDRII
+2441 TSVTGIGTTASDRMI

-2480 EIRLWNATLT
+2480 EIRLWNATLS

-2497 RKMRLTGK
+2497 RKMRLNGT

-2524 QVVTVGSDDDLLRP
+2524 QVVTVGTDDDMLRT
-2538 DHKAVYAGALA
+2538 DHKAVYADALT

-2582 ETPASMAACTIHF
+2582 ETPATIATCTLNF
-2595 TVRDLRDANGNLSLP
+2595 TVRDLRDVNGNLSLP
-2610 VCWSAYVNNNELAWS
+2610 VCWSAYINNNELAWS
-2625 ENTMK
+2625 ENSIQM
-2630 TTKRVG
+2630 TKKAG

-2641 EATFANKS
+2641 EASFTNKS

-2656 LSGLPSWLKASAD
+2656 ISGMPSWLKAD
-2669 YGTIDPLTST
+2669 TEYGTVDPLASE
-2679 TIAFEVTEATPVGK
+2679 TISFEVTEATPVGK

-2703 DGIATPLTLA
+2703 DGIATPLTLSL
-2713 ITVEGDKPNWTVDKG
+2713 TMEGDKPDWTVDKG

-2754 GVFVDD
+2754 GVFVDG
-2760 ECRGMAHPTYNA
+2760 ECRGIAHPAYNA
-2772 RYDNSFVLLDVY
+2772 RYDNSFLLLDVY
-2784 GNADD
+2784 GNDDD
-2789 AGTPLTF
+2789 AGKALTF
-2796 KVYDA
+2796 KAYDA
-2801 STGIMYPVTTTSQP
+2801 STGIMYPVTTTSQD

-2821 VLVGKYAA
+2821 VLIGKYAA
-2829 PLLIEAADKIEQ
+2829 PLLIETADKIEQ
-2841 ATMLGAGWNWMSF
+2841 TTLLSTGWNWTSF
-2854 YAKADDM
+2854 YVNADDM

-2878 SKDEFANCD
+2878 TKDEFANCD
-2887 KGTWHGKSFD
+2887 KGTWYGKTFD

-2909 SAKVLKLIGSSGT
+2909 SAKVLKLIGSYGSKE
-2922 QADRTITLVPGWNW
+2922 DRTITVVPGWNW

-2945 SVADALAGMD
+2945 SVADALAGIN

-2962 KGQYGFALFDGYE
+2962 KGQAGFAVFDGYE

-2984 PGQGYMLQSA
+2984 PGQGYMLHSA
-2994 SANVRTFNY
+2994 STSARTFNY

-3013 KVAAQSKQST
+3013 KAATQRKQYT
-3023 FTPVDHHKYPSNMTI
+3023 FSPVDHHKYPSNMTI
-3038 TARVTFNDE
+3038 TARVTFDGA
-3047 VQQGAEVGVF
+3047 VQQDAEVGVF
-3057 ADDECRTAE
+3057 VGDECRTAE
-3066 ITDADGY
+3066 FTDADGY
-3073 AYFTVPGEGKC
+3073 AYLTVPGDGKC
-3084 NLRFLMVKNGDVW
+3084 TLRFKLAKDGQTWSSDVS
-3097 LADATVD
+3097 LDY
-3104 FTEDAICGSY
+3104 TEDAICGSY
-3114 KQPLELT
+3114 KLPFEVT
-3121 FGKTTYVDGIAIDA
+3121 FGKTTFIDGITA
-3135 DDNTH
+3135 DNDTNTR
-3140 WFDVHGRMLNGK
+3140 WYDLNGMLLNGK
-3152 PTAPGVYVRSTYD
+3152 PSVPGVYVRSTYD
-3165 PSTGLTTTRKVV
+3165 ANTGLTVTRKVV
-3177 VR
+3177 LK

>member
-8 LTNFSPPQVAR
+8 LPNFSPPQVAR

-40 MALAVPRQA
+40 MALAMPRQA

-231 GSLKVKGSSLNTSY
+231 GSLKVKGSSLNASY
-245 GPTTVAMTTDGSYYN
+245 GPTTVAMTTDGSYYKDYGN
-260 KYSGKRYYDPSTM
+260 GKRYFDHSTL
-273 NQAVYK
+273 NKAVYK
-279 TYSKGASS
+279 TYSKGSS
-287 YNGLTLSYNEQG
+287 TYNGLTLSYDETD
-299 GSFNLYTQ
+299 GSSFYLYKQ

-314 NDRPSTILFGWLKN
+314 NDQPSTILFGWTREK
-328 VIYDYDE
+328 IYDYDAPGHVE
-335 SRNVAAAT
+335 AAT

-350 SLTWQVHG
+350 SLTWQSVNFG
-358 GRYYTDGT
+358 WYYTNGT

-398 PDYDQE
+398 PDYDQK
-404 YVYQIYFVPTNSPSG
+404 YVYEVYFVPTNSPSG
-419 KLLSSLMSSKT
+419 KLLSSLMASTT

-441 TDVVSDKKAIT
+441 SDVVSDKKSIT

-460 KGNESYAFKLLR
+460 KGNENYAFKLFR
-472 TESKNGQ
+472 TISKNGL
-479 PGDDWTEVATV
+479 PGDDWTEVATI
-490 NVTDKGKTQYEYTDT
+490 NVTDKGKAQYQYTDKS
-505 RDLKLCPT
+505 DLKLCAT
-513 YIYKVQTT
+513 YIYKVQVT

-528 SSTNILEGRITGN
+528 SSTNILEGRITGT
-541 SQVTAVNA
+541 SQVTAIEA
-549 TKGDYNG
+549 SKGDYNG
-556 LVKVAWEAD
+556 LVKVSWEAE
-565 QVGADVT
+565 QVGTSET

-644 GRITYGTGTAV
+644 DRITYGTGTAV

-825 RAFTGYI
+825 HAFTGYI
-832 DEMRVFSDKALS
+832 DEMRVFSDKTLS

-1028 FIQVKKDGHVF
+1028 FVQVKKDGHVF

-1045 PADPNGAGVKI
+1045 PADPNGAGMKI

-1077 RVVGGSIEGEKPVGF
+1077 RVVGGSIEREKPVGF

-1102 ELVLSPTNDRY
+1102 ELVLCPTNDRY
-1113 RLNVVKKVNGTSY
+1113 RLNVVKKTSGTSY

-1131 TAKATVE
+1131 TSKATIE
-1138 SATSTIASHSWRGA
+1138 SATSAIASDSWRGA

-1197 TVDATNPL
+1197 TVDATSPL
-1205 MQLTDTLTNENGA
+1205 VQLTDTLVSENGA
-1218 RQEYAYNCKLR
+1218 RQEYAYNYKLN

-1256 IEDASGKLA
+1256 IEDANGKLA

-1277 VTYNYGGAIFESE
+1277 VTYNYGGAIFERE

-1743 WIMTVNTLGVETY
+1743 WIMTVN
-1756 IATHTGGGTHNTS
+1756 I
-1769 ESSTTKLSSFS
+1769 KL
-1780 YTLAEEGDD
+1780 
-1789 DALTVDVYKY
+1789 
-1799 GAYSPIFRTRG
+1799 
-1810 GQTSGPY
+1810 
-1817 EGEVKTKYY
+1817 
-1826 RPGTTIMEATMQ
+1826 
-1838 IEVPQITVDVPTV
+1838 
-1851 SNVPTGSAAN
+1851 
-1861 YTLRL
+1861 
-1866 TNASE
+1866 
-1871 IDEDVYYKLL
+1871 
-1881 MIDESNPDG
+1881 
-1890 AKITIDGMPLTDN
+1890 
-1903 RIIKIPA
+1903 
-1910 GETVTKAMQ
+1910 
-1919 LWQTNTSVLDYKNIG
+1919 
-1934 IVLASQSQYD
+1934 
-1944 PTSTWDQIADTVYVT
+1944 
-1959 AQFVP
+1959 
-1964 SSSAVTMK
+1964 
-1972 LDRTTLN
+1972 
-1979 SQTGDDLNI
+1979 
-1988 SFSQFDRDYHNLKAF
+1988 
-2003 RIQYRKQ
+2003 
-2010 GDTDWTL
+2010 
-2017 VREYV
+2017 
-2022 INEADKTQ
+2022 
-2030 NNELLPSTAT
+2030 
-2040 VSYKLPMHNFS
+2040 
-2051 DGDYTFR
+2051 
-2058 ILSVSA
+2058 
-2064 YGNEEVY
+2064 
-2071 NTSEEIAL
+2071 
-2079 VKDMQ
+2079 
-2084 RPQPLGMPTP
+2084 
-2094 TNGILSPGDDVSIEF
+2094 
-2109 NEPFLKG
+2109 
-2116 ELTKTANFIVT
+2116 
-2127 GVLNGAEVS
+2127 
-2136 HATALGMTGTSNT
+2136 
-2149 ASTEADINLAGKSFA
+2149 
-2164 IDAWVNLKGAGT
+2164 
-2176 LLSHGKGQQKLVVG
+2176 
-2190 VDDNRHLLVKIGD
+2190 
-2203 NAYTSKAEMP
+2203 
-2213 TDKWA
+2213 
-2218 YLTMNYAVTAN
+2218 
-2229 GNTLK
+2229 
-2234 AAVAEDATTTDLF
+2234 
-2247 TDEAVAA
+2247 
-2254 YEGNGPL
+2254 
-2261 AIGQRL
+2261 
-2267 KGAIHELTLWDEA
+2267 
-2280 HDMTAALMEKSKTK
+2280 
-2294 NPATRHLIGYWKMDE
+2294 
-2309 GEGTV
+2309 
-2314 VTDYARN
+2314 
-2321 RHLRMTGEN
+2321 
-2330 WYLNNENK
+2330 
-2338 AIALDGTSHLDIPT
+2338 
-2352 ADVSPL
+2352 
-2358 AADNCAIELWM
+2358 
-2369 RADKQKGETQ
+2369 
-2379 LLQAG
+2379 
-2384 EVELWMNTDGV
+2384 
-2395 LQLTSAGNT
+2395 
-2404 FAAGTSSL
+2404 
-2412 HDKAWHHVALN
+2412 
-2423 ILRNGNAAV
+2423 
-2432 YVDGERTMA
+2432 
-2441 TSVTGIGTTASDRII
+2441 
-2456 VGARRTLTED
+2456 
-2466 GAYKYDRQLVAGID
+2466 
-2480 EIRLWNATLT
+2480 
-2490 ADILKSR
+2490 
-2497 RKMRLTGK
+2497 
-2505 EQGLVAY
+2505 
-2512 YPFEKK
+2512 
-2518 TLDAYN
+2518 
-2524 QVVTVGSDDDLLRP
+2524 
-2538 DHKAVYAGALA
+2538 
-2549 FTDEAPA
+2549 
-2556 LREKKTETNVDYSFT
+2556 
-2571 ASDNKI
+2571 
-2577 VITLN
+2577 
-2582 ETPASMAACTIHF
+2582 
-2595 TVRDLRDANGNLSLP
+2595 
-2610 VCWSAYVNNNELAWS
+2610 
-2625 ENTMK
+2625 
-2630 TTKRVG
+2630 
-2636 ESHTF
+2636 
-2641 EATFANKS
+2641 
-2649 GKQQMWT
+2649 
-2656 LSGLPSWLKASAD
+2656 
-2669 YGTIDPLTST
+2669 
-2679 TIAFEVTEATPVGK
+2679 
-2693 YEETVYLTGN
+2693 
-2703 DGIATPLTLA
+2703 
-2713 ITVEGDKPNWTVDKG
+2713 
-2728 KYESTMSIIGTLSI
+2728 
-2742 LGKPSYDADDIV
+2742 
-2754 GVFVDD
+2754 
-2760 ECRGMAHPTYNA
+2760 
-2772 RYDNSFVLLDVY
+2772 
-2784 GNADD
+2784 
-2789 AGTPLTF
+2789 
-2796 KVYDA
+2796 
-2801 STGIMYPVTTTSQP
+2801 
-2815 VTFSAN
+2815 
-2821 VLVGKYAA
+2821 
-2829 PLLIEAADKIEQ
+2829 
-2841 ATMLGAGWNWMSF
+2841 
-2854 YAKADDM
+2854 
-2861 NVSSVFASVAD
+2861 
-2872 GVETVK
+2872 
-2878 SKDEFANCD
+2878 
-2887 KGTWHGKSFD
+2887 
-2897 VDNRS
+2897 
-2902 MYKARMS
+2902 
-2909 SAKVLKLIGSSGT
+2909 
-2922 QADRTITLVPGWNW
+2922 
-2936 IAYNNTQTA
+2936 
-2945 SVADALAGMD
+2945 
-2955 PQDGDMI
+2955 
-2962 KGQYGFALFDGYE
+2962 
-2975 WTGSLKALT
+2975 
-2984 PGQGYMLQSA
+2984 
-2994 SANVRTFNY
+2994 
-3003 PSSLPAYVQK
+3003 
-3013 KVAAQSKQST
+3013 
-3023 FTPVDHHKYPSNMTI
+3023 
-3038 TARVTFNDE
+3038 
-3047 VQQGAEVGVF
+3047 
-3057 ADDECRTAE
+3057 
-3066 ITDADGY
+3066 
-3073 AYFTVPGEGKC
+3073 
-3084 NLRFLMVKNGDVW
+3084 
-3097 LADATVD
+3097 
-3104 FTEDAICGSY
+3104 
-3114 KQPLELT
+3114 
-3121 FGKTTYVDGIAIDA
+3121 
-3135 DDNTH
+3135 
-3140 WFDVHGRMLNGK
+3140 
-3152 PTAPGVYVRSTYD
+3152 
-3165 PSTGLTTTRKVV
+3165 
-3177 VR
+3177 

>member
-1 MKENHYS
+1 MKNQLYS
-8 LTNFSPPQVAR
+8 SPNIFW
-19 GKQCQSTPPWRRRLL
+19 TL
-34 TFLLLV
+34 LLLV
-40 MALAVPRQA
+40 MAMVVPRQA

-95 FLHDETERGHKGPAV
+95 FLHDKTENGKDGPAV

-172 YWVEMVIYI
+172 YWVEMVIYM

-231 GSLKVKGSSLNTSY
+231 GSLKVTGSSLNRNY
-245 GPTTVAMTTDGSYYN
+245 GPTTVAMTTDRSYYKDYGN
-260 KYSGKRYYDPSTM
+260 GKRYFDPSTL
-273 NQAVYK
+273 NKAVYK
-279 TYSKGASS
+279 TYSKGSS
-287 YNGLTLSYNEQG
+287 TYNGLTLSYDETD
-299 GSFNLYTQ
+299 GSSFYLYRQ

-314 NDRPSTILFGWLKN
+314 NDRPSTIIFGWQMDMPYR
-328 VIYDYDE
+328 YDAP
-335 SRNVAAAT
+335 RNVDATT

-350 SLTWQVHG
+350 LLTWQASG
-358 GRYYTDGT
+358 GRCYANGT

-377 EDKTKVAGDIPY
+377 EDKTKVASEIPY

-398 PDYDQE
+398 PDYDQK

-419 KLLSSLMSSKT
+419 KLLSRQMESTT
-430 QSVQRSFPINI
+430 QFVQRSFPINI
-441 TDVVSDKKAIT
+441 TDVVSDKKSIT

-730 LQLTLGAAG
+730 LQLTLGAAD

-755 APTGIYLKP
+755 APTDIWLKP

-802 KVQFADADNTGLCL
+802 KVQFADTDDTGLCL

-825 RAFTGYI
+825 HAFTGYI

-844 REEILANY
+844 RKEILTNY

-907 PTSQQLGLFALT
+907 PTSQQLGLFDLT

-1205 MQLTDTLTNENGA
+1205 MQLTDTLVTENGA

-1256 IEDASGKLA
+1256 IEDANGKLA

-1312 VASRVPLSGN
+1312 VASRVPLSNN

-1377 TAPYSRTLSISYDI
+1377 TAPYTRTLSISYDI

-1445 ITSKSTS
+1445 VTSKSTS
-1452 YGGVWSSEE
+1452 YGGVWSTENE
-1461 EGAVT
+1461 VIAT

-1472 ITSLTGGIGIGKID
+1472 ITTLTGGIGIGKID

-1493 ATLGLNVS
+1493 ASAGLNVT
-1501 TQGENASTWS
+1501 TQGESASTWS
-1511 RTVTATRTI
+1511 RSVTTTRTI
-1520 STSSAPEYVGANG
+1520 STSSASEYVGANG

-1547 ARDINFRRQG
+1547 ARDVNFRRQG
-1557 TSDKATLELKDIIT
+1557 TSDKAALELKDVVT
-1571 TGLNFKTMFNYTE
+1571 TGLNFKTMFNYTA

-1593 NLRSMRNSLLQ
+1593 NLRAMRNSLLQ

-1633 SSNNDKKVW
+1633 SSNHDKKAW
-1642 GSKATKYVSSD
+1642 GSKATKHVSIS
-1653 GPSYTMVVPDDNHC
+1653 GPSYTMIAPSNNNQC
-1667 YSDSVEWCNNQIR
+1667 YSDSVEWCNSQIQ

-1696 YENREKYIDQN
+1696 YENREKHIDQN

-1715 INMSTQVEESHGST
+1715 VNMSTQVEESHGST
-1729 LDWSLT
+1729 
-1735 AIVTLDRR
+1735 
-1743 WIMTVNTLGVETY
+1743 
-1756 IATHTGGGTHNTS
+1756 
-1769 ESSTTKLSSFS
+1769 
-1780 YTLAEEGDD
+1780 
-1789 DALTVDVYKY
+1789 
-1799 GAYSPIFRTRG
+1799 
-1810 GQTSGPY
+1810 
-1817 EGEVKTKYY
+1817 
-1826 RPGTTIMEATMQ
+1826 
-1838 IEVPQITVDVPTV
+1838 
-1851 SNVPTGSAAN
+1851 
-1861 YTLRL
+1861 
-1866 TNASE
+1866 
-1871 IDEDVYYKLL
+1871 
-1881 MIDESNPDG
+1881 
-1890 AKITIDGMPLTDN
+1890 
-1903 RIIKIPA
+1903 
-1910 GETVTKAMQ
+1910 
-1919 LWQTNTSVLDYKNIG
+1919 
-1934 IVLASQSQYD
+1934 
-1944 PTSTWDQIADTVYVT
+1944 
-1959 AQFVP
+1959 
-1964 SSSAVTMK
+1964 
-1972 LDRTTLN
+1972 
-1979 SQTGDDLNI
+1979 
-1988 SFSQFDRDYHNLKAF
+1988 
-2003 RIQYRKQ
+2003 
-2010 GDTDWTL
+2010 TDWTL
-2017 VREYV
+2017 
-2022 INEADKTQ
+2022 
-2030 NNELLPSTAT
+2030 TAT
-2040 VSYKLPMHNFS
+2040 IIF
-2051 DGDYTFR
+2051 F
-2058 ILSVSA
+2058 IL
-2064 YGNEEVY
+2064 
-2071 NTSEEIAL
+2071 
-2079 VKDMQ
+2079 
-2084 RPQPLGMPTP
+2084 
-2094 TNGILSPGDDVSIEF
+2094 F
-2109 NEPFLKG
+2109 
-2116 ELTKTANFIVT
+2116 
-2127 GVLNGAEVS
+2127 
-2136 HATALGMTGTSNT
+2136 
-2149 ASTEADINLAGKSFA
+2149 
-2164 IDAWVNLKGAGT
+2164 
-2176 LLSHGKGQQKLVVG
+2176 
-2190 VDDNRHLLVKIGD
+2190 
-2203 NAYTSKAEMP
+2203 
-2213 TDKWA
+2213 
-2218 YLTMNYAVTAN
+2218 
-2229 GNTLK
+2229 
-2234 AAVAEDATTTDLF
+2234 
-2247 TDEAVAA
+2247 
-2254 YEGNGPL
+2254 
-2261 AIGQRL
+2261 
-2267 KGAIHELTLWDEA
+2267 
-2280 HDMTAALMEKSKTK
+2280 
-2294 NPATRHLIGYWKMDE
+2294 
-2309 GEGTV
+2309 
-2314 VTDYARN
+2314 
-2321 RHLRMTGEN
+2321 
-2330 WYLNNENK
+2330 
-2338 AIALDGTSHLDIPT
+2338 
-2352 ADVSPL
+2352 
-2358 AADNCAIELWM
+2358 
-2369 RADKQKGETQ
+2369 
-2379 LLQAG
+2379 
-2384 EVELWMNTDGV
+2384 
-2395 LQLTSAGNT
+2395 
-2404 FAAGTSSL
+2404 
-2412 HDKAWHHVALN
+2412 
-2423 ILRNGNAAV
+2423 
-2432 YVDGERTMA
+2432 
-2441 TSVTGIGTTASDRII
+2441 
-2456 VGARRTLTED
+2456 
-2466 GAYKYDRQLVAGID
+2466 
-2480 EIRLWNATLT
+2480 
-2490 ADILKSR
+2490 
-2497 RKMRLTGK
+2497 
-2505 EQGLVAY
+2505 
-2512 YPFEKK
+2512 
-2518 TLDAYN
+2518 
-2524 QVVTVGSDDDLLRP
+2524 
-2538 DHKAVYAGALA
+2538 
-2549 FTDEAPA
+2549 
-2556 LREKKTETNVDYSFT
+2556 
-2571 ASDNKI
+2571 
-2577 VITLN
+2577 
-2582 ETPASMAACTIHF
+2582 
-2595 TVRDLRDANGNLSLP
+2595 
-2610 VCWSAYVNNNELAWS
+2610 
-2625 ENTMK
+2625 
-2630 TTKRVG
+2630 
-2636 ESHTF
+2636 
-2641 EATFANKS
+2641 
-2649 GKQQMWT
+2649 
-2656 LSGLPSWLKASAD
+2656 
-2669 YGTIDPLTST
+2669 
-2679 TIAFEVTEATPVGK
+2679 
-2693 YEETVYLTGN
+2693 
-2703 DGIATPLTLA
+2703 
-2713 ITVEGDKPNWTVDKG
+2713 
-2728 KYESTMSIIGTLSI
+2728 
-2742 LGKPSYDADDIV
+2742 
-2754 GVFVDD
+2754 
-2760 ECRGMAHPTYNA
+2760 
-2772 RYDNSFVLLDVY
+2772 
-2784 GNADD
+2784 
-2789 AGTPLTF
+2789 
-2796 KVYDA
+2796 
-2801 STGIMYPVTTTSQP
+2801 
-2815 VTFSAN
+2815 
-2821 VLVGKYAA
+2821 
-2829 PLLIEAADKIEQ
+2829 
-2841 ATMLGAGWNWMSF
+2841 
-2854 YAKADDM
+2854 
-2861 NVSSVFASVAD
+2861 
-2872 GVETVK
+2872 
-2878 SKDEFANCD
+2878 
-2887 KGTWHGKSFD
+2887 
-2897 VDNRS
+2897 
-2902 MYKARMS
+2902 
-2909 SAKVLKLIGSSGT
+2909 
-2922 QADRTITLVPGWNW
+2922 
-2936 IAYNNTQTA
+2936 
-2945 SVADALAGMD
+2945 
-2955 PQDGDMI
+2955 
-2962 KGQYGFALFDGYE
+2962 
-2975 WTGSLKALT
+2975 
-2984 PGQGYMLQSA
+2984 
-2994 SANVRTFNY
+2994 
-3003 PSSLPAYVQK
+3003 
-3013 KVAAQSKQST
+3013 
-3023 FTPVDHHKYPSNMTI
+3023 
-3038 TARVTFNDE
+3038 
-3047 VQQGAEVGVF
+3047 
-3057 ADDECRTAE
+3057 
-3066 ITDADGY
+3066 
-3073 AYFTVPGEGKC
+3073 
-3084 NLRFLMVKNGDVW
+3084 
-3097 LADATVD
+3097 
-3104 FTEDAICGSY
+3104 
-3114 KQPLELT
+3114 
-3121 FGKTTYVDGIAIDA
+3121 
-3135 DDNTH
+3135 
-3140 WFDVHGRMLNGK
+3140 
-3152 PTAPGVYVRSTYD
+3152 
-3165 PSTGLTTTRKVV
+3165 
-3177 VR
+3177 

>member
-1 MKENHYS
+1 MKENHHS
-8 LTNFSPPQVAR
+8 QQRLSPPQVAK
-19 GKQCQSTPPWRRRLL
+19 GKQCLSTPPWRHGLL
-34 TFLLLV
+34 AFLLLL
-40 MALAVPRQA
+40 MALAVPRHV

-62 SRYNSRISHH
+62 SYYNSRISHH

-89 DGYDGY
+89 VGGDGY
-95 FLHDETERGHKGPAV
+95 FLHDETESGHSGPAV

-120 DWELAWPANNGN
+120 DWELAWASGNGN
-132 GDGLEDERGV
+132 ASGLEDERGV
-142 SGWWGSTYTRNV
+142 SGWWGSTYNRNV

-172 YWVEMVIYI
+172 YWVEMVIYM

-197 WKINETSNAWEERTF
+197 WKLNGDGIQFEERTF
-212 RTQAIS
+212 RTQAIR

-231 GSLKVKGSSLNTSY
+231 GSLKVTRSTLNTSY
-245 GPTTVAMTTDGSYYN
+245 GPTTVAMTTDASYYKN
-260 KYSGKRYYDPSTM
+260 YGGKRYIDPSTL
-273 NQAVYK
+273 NKAVYK
-279 TYSKGASS
+279 TYSKGAST
-287 YNGLTLSYNEQG
+287 YNGLTLSYDETDG
-299 GSFNLYTQ
+299 ASFYLYRQ

-314 NDRPSTILFGWLKN
+314 NDRPSTILFGWQEDMPYS
-328 VIYDYDE
+328 YDAPC
-335 SRNVAAAT
+335 NVAATT

-350 SLTWQVHG
+350 LLTWQAFG
-358 GRYYTDGT
+358 GYYYANGT
-366 WSIYRYPDGHP
+366 WSIYRYPDGHE
-377 EDKTKVAGDIPY
+377 EDKMKVASEIPY
-389 NTRKYTDDV
+389 DTRKYTDDV
-398 PDYDQE
+398 PDYDQA
-404 YVYQIYFVPTNSPSG
+404 YVYQIYFVPTNSPAG
-419 KLLSSLMSSKT
+419 KLLDQKKATIQATLT
-430 QSVQRSFPINI
+430 RLFPINI
-441 TDVVSDKKAIT
+441 TDVVSDKKSIT

-460 KGNESYAFKLLR
+460 KGNESYSFKLLR
-472 TESKNGQ
+472 TESKNGE

-556 LVKVAWEAD
+556 LVKVSWEAE
-565 QVGADVT
+565 QVGSDVT
-572 RYEVARRVKG
+572 RYEVARRVKC
-582 TDTWATIYKTS
+582 TDTWATIYKIS

-661 LVRGDGTQQQGGQF
+661 LVRGDGSQQQAGQF

-684 DGVFLSKDSETLNK
+684 DGVFLGKDSETLNK
-698 YFASKPYTLQ
+698 YFASTPYTLQ
-708 MMIRPDDSQTG
+708 MMVRPDDSQTG
-719 ATPTILDLGGK
+719 TAPTILDLGGQ
-730 LQLTLGAAG
+730 LQLTLGVAEAQ
-739 TDGKG
+739 G
-744 YPLTLKSASAS
+744 YPLTLKSCSAS
-755 APTGIYLKP
+755 AATGIYLQP
-764 NAFTSLTLAV
+764 DAFTSLTLAV
-774 DAAGAATVTAVNAD
+774 DTTGAATVTAVNVND
-788 DSVTVVPLADKLNA
+788 TITVVSLADKLNA

-816 GGSYQSSAD
+816 GGSYQSSAE

-832 DEMRVFSDKALS
+832 DEMRVFSGKALS

-892 HARLGAGTLPTGSII
+892 HARLGAGTLPTDGII
-907 PTSQQLGLFALT
+907 PTSHQLGLFAMT

-1005 RDGELIQSA
+1005 CDGELIQSA

-1077 RVVGGSIEGEKPVGF
+1077 RVVGGSIEGEKSVGF
-1092 GASQNNIGIT
+1092 GASHNNIGIT

-1131 TAKATVE
+1131 TAKATVQ
-1138 SATSTIASHSWRGA
+1138 SATSTIASHSWRGV

-1176 LMYNVE
+1176 LMYHVE

-1205 MQLTDTLTNENGA
+1205 VELTDTLVTEDGVH
-1218 RQEYAYNCKLR
+1218 QEYAYNCKLS

-1243 GHDDGAFGLSKYE
+1243 GHDDGAFGLSQYE

-1303 VNHDVKNQP
+1303 VNHDVKNRP
-1312 VASRVPLSGN
+1312 VASHVPLNGT

-1332 SQSVYLENNTAGK
+1332 SQKVYLENNTAGK

-1365 AVYTWKAGLPNI
+1365 AVYQWKAGLPNI

-1419 SGPDV
+1419 SGPDM

-1432 PGTGSSAEWTSGT
+1432 PGTGSSAEWTSGSVT
-1445 ITSKSTS
+1445 STS
-1452 YGGVWSSEE
+1452 SSKGSVWTSDSEVLTTTKFGVKVSS
-1461 EGAVT
+1461 VT
-1466 GKFGFD
+1466 GTIGFGLISNLQSVHD
-1472 ITSLTGGIGIGKID
+1472 
-1486 EIKNTYD
+1486 
-1493 ATLGLNVS
+1493 LNVGVHV
-1501 TQGENASTWS
+1501 TTEGENANTWS
-1511 RTVTATRTI
+1511 RTVTTTRTI
-1520 STSSAPEYVGANG
+1520 ATSAAPEYVGANG
-1533 DVFIGSATNLIYGL
+1533 DVFIGSATNIIYGL
-1547 ARDINFRRQG
+1547 ARDINFRRQAATG
-1557 TSDKATLELKDIIT
+1557 KAALELKDIIT
-1571 TGLNFKTMFNYTE
+1571 TGLDFKTMFNYTT

-1593 NLRSMRNSLLQ
+1593 NLRAMRNSLLQ
-1604 TVASTQGFS
+1604 TIASTQGYN
-1613 NTTGH
+1613 NTTDH
-1618 TVYLTTLAAD
+1618 PIYLTTLAAD

-1633 SSNNDKKVW
+1633 SSNHDKKVW
-1642 GSKATKYVSSD
+1642 GAQAKEGVSTS
-1653 GPSYTMVVPDDNHC
+1653 GPSYTMVVPNKTE
-1667 YSDSVEWCNNQIR
+1667 SFQDSVEWCNSQIR
-1680 IWENTLAANEK
+1680 IWESTLALNEK

-1696 YENREKYIDQN
+1696 YENREEHIDKN
-1707 FSFDSGSS
+1707 FSFDAGSS
-1715 INMSTQVEESHGST
+1715 VNMSMQTEESSGTTHDCTVTGAVVLGTTFGVSINDTGVLWNIST
-1729 LDWSLT
+1729 Q
-1735 AIVTLDRR
+1735 
-1743 WIMTVNTLGVETY
+1743 
-1756 IATHTGGGTHNTS
+1756 TGGGTHEVS
-1769 ESSTTKLSSFS
+1769 ESTTTELASFS

-1826 RPGTTIMEATMQ
+1826 QPGTTIMEATMQ
-1838 IEVPQITVDVPTV
+1838 IEMPQITVDVPVV

-1972 LDRTTLN
+1972 LDHTTLN

-1988 SFSQFDRDYHNLKAF
+1988 LFSQFDRDYHNLKAF

-2022 INEADKTQ
+2022 LNEADKTQ
-2030 NNELLPSTAT
+2030 NNEMLPSTAT
-2040 VSYKLPMHNFS
+2040 VSYKLPMRNFS
-2051 DGDYTFR
+2051 DGDYIFR
-2058 ILSVSA
+2058 VLSVSA
-2064 YGNEEVY
+2064 YGNEEVC
-2071 NTSEEIAL
+2071 NSSEELAL

-2094 TNGILSPGDDVSIEF
+2094 ANGILSPGDDVSVEF
-2109 NEPFLKG
+2109 NENFLKG
-2116 ELTKTANFIVT
+2116 ELTKAANFIVT
-2127 GVLNGAEVS
+2127 GVLNGSEVS
-2136 HATALGMTGTSNT
+2136 HATALGMAGTEC
-2149 ASTEADINLAGKSFA
+2149 AAQTEADINLAGKSFA

-2176 LLSHGKGQQKLVVG
+2176 LLAHGRGQQKFVAG
-2190 VDDNRHLLVKIGD
+2190 VDDGRHLRVKIGD
-2203 NAYTSKAEMP
+2203 SVYTSKAEMP
-2213 TDKWA
+2213 TGKWA
-2218 YLTMNYAVTAN
+2218 YLTMSYAVTAK
-2229 GNTLK
+2229 GCTLK

-2247 TDEAVAA
+2247 TDQAVAA
-2254 YEGNGPL
+2254 YDGNGPL
-2261 AIGQRL
+2261 VIGQRMV
-2267 KGAIHELTLWDEA
+2267 GAIHELTLWDEA
-2280 HDMTAALMEKSKTK
+2280 HDMTAALMEKNKTK

-2321 RHLRMTGEN
+2321 RHLHLTGEH

-2369 RADKQKGETQ
+2369 RADRQKGETQ

-2384 EVELWMNTDGV
+2384 EVSLWMTADGV
-2395 LQLTSAGNT
+2395 LQLTSGANT
-2404 FAAGTSSL
+2404 LAAGATSL
-2412 HDKAWHHVALN
+2412 HDKDWHHVALN

-2432 YVDGERTMA
+2432 YVDGERTLA
-2441 TSVTGIGTTASDRII
+2441 TSVAAIGTTASDCMV
-2456 VGARRTLTED
+2456 VGARRTHAAD
-2466 GAYKYDRQLVAGID
+2466 GSYQYDRQFVGAVD

-2490 ADILKSR
+2490 ADLLKARS
-2497 RKMRLTGK
+2497 KKRLTGT

-2512 YPFEKK
+2512 YPFETK

-2524 QVVTVGSDDDLLRP
+2524 QVVTVGTDDDMLRP
-2538 DHKAVYAGALA
+2538 GHKAVYADALA
-2549 FTDEAPA
+2549 FTDVAPA
-2556 LREKKTETNVDYSFT
+2556 LREAPAETNVDFSFT

-2577 VITLN
+2577 VINLN
-2582 ETPASMAACTIHF
+2582 ENPASLAACTLNF
-2595 TVRDLRDANGNLSLP
+2595 TVRDLRDVNGNRSLP
-2610 VCWSAYVNNNELAWS
+2610 VSWSAFVNNNELVWN
-2625 ENTMK
+2625 ENALVV
-2630 TTKRVG
+2630 TKRVG
-2636 ESHTF
+2636 ESLTF
-2641 EATFANKS
+2641 DATFANRG
-2649 GKQQMWT
+2649 GKQQMWS
-2656 LSGLPSWLKASAD
+2656 LSGMPSWLKSSAT
-2669 YGTIDPLTST
+2669 YGTVDALGNETLT
-2679 TIAFEVTEATPVGK
+2679 FEVTEATPVGK
-2693 YEETVYLTGN
+2693 YEETLYLTDN
-2703 DGIATPLTLA
+2703 DGIVVPLTL
-2713 ITVEGDKPNWTVDKG
+2713 IVTVDGDKPSWTVDKG
-2728 KYESTMSIIGTLSI
+2728 RYESTMSIIATLSV
-2742 LGKPSYDADDIV
+2742 LGQPSYDADDIV
-2754 GVFVDD
+2754 AVFVGD
-2760 ECRGMAHPTYNA
+2760 ECRVVAHPSYNQ

-2784 GNADD
+2784 GNAEDT
-2789 AGTPLTF
+2789 GKPLVF

-2801 STGIMYPVTTTSQP
+2801 STGIMYPVTTTSQE
-2815 VTFSAN
+2815 VSFGAN
-2821 VLVGKYAA
+2821 VLVGNYAE
-2829 PLLIEAADKIEQ
+2829 PLLIDAAGKMEQ
-2841 ATMLGAGWNWMSF
+2841 ASLLNKGWNWMSF
-2854 YAKADDM
+2854 YVKADNM
-2861 NVSSVFASVAD
+2861 NVRDVFASVAD
-2872 GVETVK
+2872 GLETVK
-2878 SKDEFANCD
+2878 AKDVFANCD
-2887 KGTWHGKSFD
+2887 QGSWYGKTFD

-2902 MYKARMS
+2902 MYKVRM
-2909 SAKVLKLIGSSGT
+2909 AAPETLRLIGSQGS
-2922 QADRTITLVPGWNW
+2922 QDDRAITVVPGWNW
-2936 IAYNNTQTA
+2936 IAYNHMQTA

-2955 PQDGDMI
+2955 PQDGDLV

-2975 WTGSLKALT
+2975 WTGSLKALV
-2984 PGQGYMLQSA
+2984 PGQGYMLKSVGTDA
-2994 SANVRTFNY
+2994 KTFNY
-3003 PSSLPAYVQK
+3003 PASLTAFVPK
-3013 KVAAQSKQST
+3013 KSMAPRQRSVYS
-3023 FTPVDHHKYPSNMTI
+3023 PVDHHQYPSNMTI
-3038 TARVTFNDE
+3038 TARVTLDE
-3047 VQQGAEVGVF
+3047 EVMQGAEVGVF
-3057 ADDECRTAE
+3057 VADECRAAE
-3066 ITDADGY
+3066 VTDDKGY
-3073 AYFTVPGEGKC
+3073 AYFTVPGDGKC
-3084 NLRFLMVKNGDVW
+3084 TLRFKMTQGGQEWMSDVT
-3097 LADATVD
+3097 LD
-3104 FTEDAICGSY
+3104 FAEDAICGSY
-3114 KQPLELT
+3114 RLPLELT
-3121 FGKTTYVDGIAIDA
+3121 FGKTTCVDGAWVDDDA
-3135 DDNTH
+3135 DTR
-3140 WFDVHGRMLNGK
+3140 WFDVNGVMLSK
-3152 PTAPGVYVRSTYD
+3152 RPSAPGVYVRSTHD
-3165 PSTGLTTTRKVV
+3165 PNTGLTIRRKVV
-3177 VR
+3177 IR